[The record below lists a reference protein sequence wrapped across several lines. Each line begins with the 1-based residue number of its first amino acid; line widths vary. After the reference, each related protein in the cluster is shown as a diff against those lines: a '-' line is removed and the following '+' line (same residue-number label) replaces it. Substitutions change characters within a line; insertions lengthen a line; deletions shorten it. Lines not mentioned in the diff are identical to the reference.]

1 MYSEWASL
9 SAQITANSC
18 GAQCFSVLN
27 KFPASAGREVVVS
40 VVKQLGTNLGITQN
54 AEPSHLVKDE
64 EVKWC
69 MDVICF
75 GLSLPL
81 QEHETIKDC
90 VNVYCEWLTALHP
103 QPRIS
108 VPKPICEDAN
118 LYARQIINHFHNLFV
133 PRQGEILPF
142 LYQTTLGADTIKR
155 QAVLCHR
162 VLRTLQQTAQISQ
175 QMDRQTWD
183 TLLLFLLAINEI
195 LLAPPTVKDDVGDQL
210 CERVLSV
217 LFEVWL
223 LACVR
228 SFPSPSMWKT
238 LQESCSMWRHRVA
251 LVDQWNRVNLALTSR
266 LLEFSYGPAFP
277 QLKNADEDGQLIPLG
292 MSNDCVAQT
301 WYRFLRMIGNPTA
314 LCSPHIISKSSHFV
328 QWALTH
334 EKGAETHQHPCL
346 QMLPQIFLNAMKGI
360 SSQVDAFLGVYQ
372 PPPHQTDSVVTNL
385 MEIRHSLN
393 EATSSTLQQFIHSSS
408 ASNIS
413 ANSQQQGSAAQ
424 QLQLQLQHQHMHHHH
439 HLHYPHLHLHGAGSF
454 LRDNFMSNSAS
465 SALNAIMG
473 HHSHH
478 QQHQQH
484 HQQQQLSLSQ
494 SGASPT
500 STAALVASNLGHSM
514 GASAVGSTSA
524 GGSHSAGVVGSI
536 SFSTTEA
543 SLPSTGV
550 SSTPTPPLQRRL
562 AKSFSV
568 APTITQQKGLSKT
581 SLIGLTGGGAR
592 NAIGSSS
599 SSSYIHSSGSTSA
612 GPVQGT
618 GGVAAAPGSGIT
630 TATGAGTG
638 SGSGGQAPAPAAAA
652 APTTPTSTSGPPSAS
667 SSINSLP
674 LTSMGA
680 GVELAVARPKCNSI
694 LHVFHEWL
702 FEAAHIGGDTWRQN
716 RKKQACEA
724 SKRPSSMIMEHR
736 KGSISLSQPNSL
748 NDPAS
753 LPPTLTID
761 KYESGRAEAIGT
773 LCKIFCAKKTGEEIL
788 PVYLARFYMALQQC
802 LKITESKE
810 CDETLASILLHSGDL
825 FRLDLDGI
833 NVLLPGFI
841 AALEIVLPDKD
852 LKLKTQS
859 MAFNRT
865 ELRRSAIN
873 ILLSIMVLPLHYQA
887 LPIRDLSS
895 ETNEKMFT
903 FIQLKSRLMNILMN
917 ALQVETDAQNTHMLL
932 GGLLLCVQ
940 DAVTFEETD
949 LGGGGSGATHLHNS
963 GGAQHQ
969 HQHHEANLLSSGC
982 SERSASLVS
991 TGTASL
997 GAQTTA
1003 TMGAGSGSIRDTASA
1018 HDYPSLTI
1026 SDDMS
1031 FEFGQELEGVTTY
1044 DNAHALFVRAT
1055 YLVCHRLISSWK
1067 TDLNVSLAALEL
1079 LSGLARL
1086 HIRETARKFTNDAL
1100 ECKRAVKWICDY
1112 ICYQCSRPP
1121 PAHSKDLHSTI
1132 VAAFQCTAAWLMQ
1145 HPYLLQDKDCL
1156 QTVLEVVELG
1166 ISGTKSQSKSG
1177 DIPKFKDEK
1186 ELKPASM
1193 RVRDAAE
1200 NLLTIILEQVGYF
1213 PSECGPESISSLLD
1227 ELALMKHCNS
1237 MVPAAAASTEQAI
1250 AKFKYF
1256 VTENSTILAL
1266 LEEPLGND
1274 QDPQPTVT
1282 LLIRGPFGR
1291 HAWTMQLRH
1300 LPRSKSGIKYHAV
1313 NPGRPIPMNDNSQ
1326 RPECEQKNFPDG
1338 VDKVQP
1344 CVADYSIPTIEQI
1357 REQYGSASIR
1367 ELELIL
1373 ENQSIHEK
1381 LAWAEADNSVD
1392 SLSHSQECVP
1402 PLVCQEFHAAR
1413 LFLSHFGFLTFE
1425 TRNPHNPAESLGTP
1439 PQRPLI
1445 VLDTKSTAFAADLD
1459 RLDKLSARTHDT
1471 VYVFYVKTGQT
1482 SAQQIIGNMV
1492 EEPSLTYDPHFAG
1505 MLQTLGWPVLVADH
1519 SGWTGFAHNSWSLKG
1534 TPEEQHQQHQLQQQ
1548 LQLKSNVPSEL
1559 NYNGSQRVLYWAD
1572 VSSEIAFVV
1581 PTTWNLR
1588 YNSDISDGASI
1599 ANSDQIG
1606 SSNVW
1611 ARCESDTGTGPAKS
1625 KPRNLSLELETAT
1638 GTGTGTGRTQKEPVP
1653 PTRRKGNVTKP
1664 TLLAQAPAK
1673 IFLVWLE
1680 SYEDYLNFPL
1690 EDLLAYTRT
1699 GEELHSLQQPR
1710 AADCHVIFVH
1720 SLLSGLLRVKLQ
1732 GPPGRMSFAT
1742 PLVDGMVLSRR
1753 VVGNLVRQTALNISR
1768 RRRLDNDNYQPP
1780 HVRRRLKVQDI
1791 VQKYKMD
1798 LSEAELLAHL
1808 FQRAI

>member
-133 PRQGEILPF
+133 PRQGES
-142 LYQTTLGADTIKR
+142 ADTIKR

-175 QMDRQTWD
+175 LMDRQTWD

-277 QLKNADEDGQLIPLG
+277 QLKNADEDGQLIPVG

-346 QMLPQIFLNAMKGI
+346 QQLPQIFLNAMKGI

-372 PPPHQTDSVVTNL
+372 PPPQQTDNVVTNL

-413 ANSQQQGSAAQ
+413 ANGLQQQQGSGLGSGSGSAAQ
-424 QLQLQLQHQHMHHHH
+424 QLQLQLQHQHLHHHH

-465 SALNAIMG
+465 TALNAIMG
-473 HHSHH
+473 HHGHH
-478 QQHQQH
+478 QHPNQLHQQQQ
-484 HQQQQLSLSQ
+484 QQQQLSLSH

-500 STAALVASNLGHSM
+500 SSAS
-514 GASAVGSTSA
+514 ASAVGSTSA

-536 SFSTTEA
+536 SFSTAEA
-543 SLPSTGV
+543 SLGTTAAT
-550 SSTPTPPLQRRL
+550 STPTPPLQRRL

-599 SSSYIHSSGSTSA
+599 NSSNSNNNNSYTHSSGSTSA
-612 GPVQGT
+612 GPVQGS
-618 GGVAAAPGSGIT
+618 GGGGGGGAAVAPGIGTGI
-630 TATGAGTG
+630 GPG
-638 SGSGGQAPAPAAAA
+638 SGSGSGTGGQAPTPVSAAGAA

-674 LTSMGA
+674 LTAMGA
-680 GVELAVARPKCNSI
+680 GTELAVARPKCNSI

-895 ETNEKMFT
+895 ETSEKMFT

-949 LGGGGSGATHLHNS
+949 MGGTASTHMHSS
-963 GGAQHQ
+963 GGA
-969 HQHHEANLLSSGC
+969 QHHEANLLSSAC

-991 TGTASL
+991 AGTASL

-1003 TMGAGSGSIRDTASA
+1003 TMGAGSGSMRDTASA

-1044 DNAHALFVRAT
+1044 
-1055 YLVCHRLISSWK
+1055 
-1067 TDLNVSLAALEL
+1067 
-1079 LSGLARL
+1079 
-1086 HIRETARKFTNDAL
+1086 DAL

-1300 LPRSKSGIKYHAV
+1300 LPRSKSGIKYHAI
-1313 NPGRPIPMNDNSQ
+1313 NPGRPIPMNDVSQ

-1344 CVADYSIPTIEQI
+1344 CVADYSIPTIDQI

-1367 ELELIL
+1367 ELEALL

-1425 TRNPHNPAESLGTP
+1425 TRNPHNPAEALGTP

-1492 EEPSLTYDPHFAG
+1492 EETSHTYDPHFAG

-1534 TPEEQHQQHQLQQQ
+1534 TPEEQQQQ

-1588 YNSDISDGASI
+1588 YNSDTSDGGSLSG
-1599 ANSDQIG
+1599 SDQLG
-1606 SSNVW
+1606 TSNVW
-1611 ARCESDTGTGPAKS
+1611 ARCESEAGTGAAKS
-1625 KPRNLSLELETAT
+1625 KPRNLSLELDTS
-1638 GTGTGTGRTQKEPVP
+1638 TGTGRSQKDPVP

>member
-133 PRQGEILPF
+133 PRQGES
-142 LYQTTLGADTIKR
+142 ADTIKR

-360 SSQVDAFLGVYQ
+360 SSQVDAFL
-372 PPPHQTDSVVTNL
+372 
-385 MEIRHSLN
+385 
-393 EATSSTLQQFIHSSS
+393 A
-408 ASNIS
+408 
-413 ANSQQQGSAAQ
+413 
-424 QLQLQLQHQHMHHHH
+424 
-439 HLHYPHLHLHGAGSF
+439 
-454 LRDNFMSNSAS
+454 
-465 SALNAIMG
+465 
-473 HHSHH
+473 
-478 QQHQQH
+478 
-484 HQQQQLSLSQ
+484 
-494 SGASPT
+494 
-500 STAALVASNLGHSM
+500 
-514 GASAVGSTSA
+514 
-524 GGSHSAGVVGSI
+524 
-536 SFSTTEA
+536 
-543 SLPSTGV
+543 
-550 SSTPTPPLQRRL
+550 
-562 AKSFSV
+562 
-568 APTITQQKGLSKT
+568 
-581 SLIGLTGGGAR
+581 
-592 NAIGSSS
+592 
-599 SSSYIHSSGSTSA
+599 
-612 GPVQGT
+612 
-618 GGVAAAPGSGIT
+618 
-630 TATGAGTG
+630 
-638 SGSGGQAPAPAAAA
+638 
-652 APTTPTSTSGPPSAS
+652 
-667 SSINSLP
+667 LP

-1086 HIRETARKFTNDAL
+1086 HIRETDAL

>member
-9 SAQITANSC
+9 SAQISANSC

-175 QMDRQTWD
+175 LMDRQTWD

-238 LQESCSMWRHRVA
+238 LQESCAMWRHRVA
-251 LVDQWNRVNLALTSR
+251 LVDQWNRVNLALTAR

-277 QLKNADEDGQLIPLG
+277 QLKNADEDGQLIPIG

-346 QMLPQIFLNAMKGI
+346 QQLPQIFLNAMKGI
-360 SSQVDAFLGVYQ
+360 SSQVDAFLG
-372 PPPHQTDSVVTNL
+372 
-385 MEIRHSLN
+385 
-393 EATSSTLQQFIHSSS
+393 
-408 ASNIS
+408 
-413 ANSQQQGSAAQ
+413 
-424 QLQLQLQHQHMHHHH
+424 
-439 HLHYPHLHLHGAGSF
+439 
-454 LRDNFMSNSAS
+454 
-465 SALNAIMG
+465 
-473 HHSHH
+473 
-478 QQHQQH
+478 
-484 HQQQQLSLSQ
+484 
-494 SGASPT
+494 
-500 STAALVASNLGHSM
+500 
-514 GASAVGSTSA
+514 
-524 GGSHSAGVVGSI
+524 
-536 SFSTTEA
+536 
-543 SLPSTGV
+543 
-550 SSTPTPPLQRRL
+550 
-562 AKSFSV
+562 
-568 APTITQQKGLSKT
+568 LSKT

-592 NAIGSSS
+592 NAISSS
-599 SSSYIHSSGSTSA
+599 SGTTTSSTTSGAPASSTVAIGGSGGGAGTAAGPGIPGST
-612 GPVQGT
+612 G
-618 GGVAAAPGSGIT
+618 
-630 TATGAGTG
+630 TGAGGG
-638 SGSGGQAPAPAAAA
+638 SAPTP

-748 NDPAS
+748 NDPQS

-802 LKITESKE
+802 LKITESRE
-810 CDETLASILLHSGDL
+810 CDETLASILLHSSDL

-859 MAFNRT
+859 MVFNRT

-873 ILLSIMVLPLHYQA
+873 ILLSIMVLPLHYQT
-887 LPIRDLSS
+887 LPIRDLTS
-895 ETNEKMFT
+895 ETSEKMFT

-940 DAVTFEETD
+940 DAVTFEETE
-949 LGGGGSGATHLHNS
+949 LGGGVNPTSISHNS
-963 GGAQHQ
+963 SGL
-969 HQHHEANLLSSGC
+969 QHHEANLLSSAC

-991 TGTASL
+991 AGTASL
-997 GAQTTA
+997 GGQTTA

-1086 HIRETARKFTNDAL
+1086 HIRETDTLVKIYEASQNLTIISSDAL

-1166 ISGTKSQSKSG
+1166 ISGTKSQSKG
-1177 DIPKFKDEK
+1177 TDIPKFKDEK

-1237 MVPAAAASTEQAI
+1237 MVPAAAASSEQAI

-1313 NPGRPIPMNDNSQ
+1313 NPGRPIPMNDVTQ

-1344 CVADYSIPTIEQI
+1344 CVADYSIPTIEQM
-1357 REQYGSASIR
+1357 REQYGTASIR
-1367 ELELIL
+1367 ELESML

-1381 LAWAEADNSVD
+1381 LAWAEADTSAD
-1392 SLSHSQECVP
+1392 SLSHAQECVP
-1402 PLVCQEFHAAR
+1402 PAVCHEFHAAR
-1413 LFLSHFGFLTFE
+1413 LFLSHFGFLGFE
-1425 TRNPHNPAESLGTP
+1425 TRNPHNPAEALGNP

-1471 VYVFYVKTGQT
+1471 VYVFYVKSGQT
-1482 SAQQIIGNMV
+1482 SAQQIIGNMA
-1492 EEPSLTYDPHFAG
+1492 EEQAANHDPHFAS
-1505 MLQTLGWPVLVADH
+1505 MLQTLGWPVQVSEH

-1534 TPEEQHQQHQLQQQ
+1534 TPEEQQ
-1548 LQLKSNVPSEL
+1548 QLKSTANELL

-1572 VSSEIAFVV
+1572 VCSEIAFVV

-1588 YNSDISDGASI
+1588 YNSDTGDGGSISST
-1599 ANSDQIG
+1599 DQMIG
-1606 SSNVW
+1606 PSNVW
-1611 ARCESDTGTGPAKS
+1611 ARGETAGDGAAGLAKS
-1625 KPRNLSLELETAT
+1625 KSRNLSLELDTSRRDA
-1638 GTGTGTGRTQKEPVP
+1638 KEPVP

-1690 EDLLAYTRT
+1690 EDVLAYTRT
-1699 GEELHSLQQPR
+1699 GEELHTLQLPR

-1798 LSEAELLAHL
+1798 LSEAELLGHL

>member
-133 PRQGEILPF
+133 PRQGES
-142 LYQTTLGADTIKR
+142 ADTIKR

-175 QMDRQTWD
+175 LMDRQTWD

-277 QLKNADEDGQLIPLG
+277 QLKNADEDGQLIPVG

-346 QMLPQIFLNAMKGI
+346 QQLPQIFLNAMKGI
-360 SSQVDAFLGVYQ
+360 SSQVDAFL
-372 PPPHQTDSVVTNL
+372 
-385 MEIRHSLN
+385 
-393 EATSSTLQQFIHSSS
+393 
-408 ASNIS
+408 
-413 ANSQQQGSAAQ
+413 
-424 QLQLQLQHQHMHHHH
+424 
-439 HLHYPHLHLHGAGSF
+439 
-454 LRDNFMSNSAS
+454 
-465 SALNAIMG
+465 ALP
-473 HHSHH
+473 
-478 QQHQQH
+478 
-484 HQQQQLSLSQ
+484 L
-494 SGASPT
+494 
-500 STAALVASNLGHSM
+500 
-514 GASAVGSTSA
+514 
-524 GGSHSAGVVGSI
+524 
-536 SFSTTEA
+536 TTM
-543 SLPSTGV
+543 
-550 SSTPTPPLQRRL
+550 
-562 AKSFSV
+562 
-568 APTITQQKGLSKT
+568 
-581 SLIGLTGGGAR
+581 
-592 NAIGSSS
+592 
-599 SSSYIHSSGSTSA
+599 
-612 GPVQGT
+612 
-618 GGVAAAPGSGIT
+618 
-630 TATGAGTG
+630 GAGT
-638 SGSGGQAPAPAAAA
+638 
-652 APTTPTSTSGPPSAS
+652 
-667 SSINSLP
+667 
-674 LTSMGA
+674 
-680 GVELAVARPKCNSI
+680 ELAVARPKCNSI

-895 ETNEKMFT
+895 ETSEKMFT

-949 LGGGGSGATHLHNS
+949 MGGTASTHMHNS
-963 GGAQHQ
+963 GGA
-969 HQHHEANLLSSGC
+969 QHHEANLLSSAC

-1003 TMGAGSGSIRDTASA
+1003 TMGAGSGSMRDTASA

-1086 HIRETARKFTNDAL
+1086 HIRETDTLVKIYEASQNLTIISSDAL

-1300 LPRSKSGIKYHAV
+1300 LPRSKSGIKYHAI
-1313 NPGRPIPMNDNSQ
+1313 NPGRPIPMNDVSQ

-1344 CVADYSIPTIEQI
+1344 CVADYSIPTIDQI

-1367 ELELIL
+1367 ELEALL

-1425 TRNPHNPAESLGTP
+1425 TRNPHNPAEALGTP

-1482 SAQQIIGNMV
+1482 SAQQIIGNMI
-1492 EEPSLTYDPHFAG
+1492 EETSHTYDPHFAG

-1534 TPEEQHQQHQLQQQ
+1534 TPEEQQQQQQQQ

-1572 VSSEIAFVV
+1572 VSAEIAFVV

-1588 YNSDISDGASI
+1588 YNSDTSDGGSLSG
-1599 ANSDQIG
+1599 SDQLG
-1606 SSNVW
+1606 TSNVW
-1611 ARCESDTGTGPAKS
+1611 ARCESEAGTGAAKS
-1625 KPRNLSLELETAT
+1625 KPRNLSLELDTST
-1638 GTGTGTGRTQKEPVP
+1638 GTGTGTGRSQKDPVP

>member
-133 PRQGEILPF
+133 PRQGES
-142 LYQTTLGADTIKR
+142 ADTIKR

-360 SSQVDAFLGVYQ
+360 SSQVDAFL
-372 PPPHQTDSVVTNL
+372 
-385 MEIRHSLN
+385 
-393 EATSSTLQQFIHSSS
+393 
-408 ASNIS
+408 
-413 ANSQQQGSAAQ
+413 
-424 QLQLQLQHQHMHHHH
+424 
-439 HLHYPHLHLHGAGSF
+439 
-454 LRDNFMSNSAS
+454 
-465 SALNAIMG
+465 
-473 HHSHH
+473 
-478 QQHQQH
+478 
-484 HQQQQLSLSQ
+484 
-494 SGASPT
+494 
-500 STAALVASNLGHSM
+500 
-514 GASAVGSTSA
+514 
-524 GGSHSAGVVGSI
+524 
-536 SFSTTEA
+536 
-543 SLPSTGV
+543 
-550 SSTPTPPLQRRL
+550 
-562 AKSFSV
+562 
-568 APTITQQKGLSKT
+568 GLSKT

-969 HQHHEANLLSSGC
+969 HQHHEANLLSS
-982 SERSASLVS
+982 
-991 TGTASL
+991 
-997 GAQTTA
+997 
-1003 TMGAGSGSIRDTASA
+1003 
-1018 HDYPSLTI
+1018 
-1026 SDDMS
+1026 
-1031 FEFGQELEGVTTY
+1031 

-1086 HIRETARKFTNDAL
+1086 HIRETDAL

>member
-133 PRQGEILPF
+133 PRQGES
-142 LYQTTLGADTIKR
+142 ADTIKR

-175 QMDRQTWD
+175 VMDRQTWE

-238 LQESCSMWRHRVA
+238 LQESCAMWRHRVA
-251 LVDQWNRVNLALTSR
+251 LVDQWNRVNLALTAR
-266 LLEFSYGPAFP
+266 LLEFCYGPAFP
-277 QLKNADEDGQLIPLG
+277 QLKNADEDGQLIPAG

-346 QMLPQIFLNAMKGI
+346 QQLPQIFLNAMKGI
-360 SSQVDAFLGVYQ
+360 SSQVDAFLG
-372 PPPHQTDSVVTNL
+372 
-385 MEIRHSLN
+385 
-393 EATSSTLQQFIHSSS
+393 
-408 ASNIS
+408 
-413 ANSQQQGSAAQ
+413 
-424 QLQLQLQHQHMHHHH
+424 
-439 HLHYPHLHLHGAGSF
+439 
-454 LRDNFMSNSAS
+454 
-465 SALNAIMG
+465 
-473 HHSHH
+473 
-478 QQHQQH
+478 
-484 HQQQQLSLSQ
+484 
-494 SGASPT
+494 
-500 STAALVASNLGHSM
+500 
-514 GASAVGSTSA
+514 
-524 GGSHSAGVVGSI
+524 
-536 SFSTTEA
+536 
-543 SLPSTGV
+543 
-550 SSTPTPPLQRRL
+550 
-562 AKSFSV
+562 
-568 APTITQQKGLSKT
+568 LSKT

-592 NAIGSSS
+592 NAISSS
-599 SSSYIHSSGSTSA
+599 TTTIATSGSTSA
-612 GPVQGT
+612 AAVPASAASSIAAVSSSASATAVSAAGGAAGAGAGIPT
-618 GGVAAAPGSGIT
+618 GSVSVPGSG
-630 TATGAGTG
+630 GG
-638 SGSGGQAPAPAAAA
+638 SAPAP

-667 SSINSLP
+667 SSITSLP

-680 GVELAVARPKCNSI
+680 GTELAVARPKCNSI

-748 NDPAS
+748 NDPQS

-802 LKITESKE
+802 LKITESRE
-810 CDETLASILLHSGDL
+810 CDETLASILLHSSDL

-859 MAFNRT
+859 LTFNRT

-873 ILLSIMVLPLHYQA
+873 ILLSIMVLPLHYQS
-887 LPIRDLSS
+887 LPIRDLTS
-895 ETNEKMFT
+895 ETSEKIIT

-940 DAVTFEETD
+940 DAVTFEETE
-949 LGGGGSGATHLHNS
+949 LGGGNASTAHLSHNSS
-963 GGAQHQ
+963 GGAV
-969 HQHHEANLLSSGC
+969 QHHEANLLSSAC

-991 TGTASL
+991 AGTASL
-997 GAQTTA
+997 GGQTTA
-1003 TMGAGSGSIRDTASA
+1003 TMGAGSGSIRDTASG

-1031 FEFGQELEGVTTY
+1031 FEFGQELEGVLPY

-1086 HIRETARKFTNDAL
+1086 HIRETDAL

-1166 ISGTKSQSKSG
+1166 ISGTKSQTKGG

-1227 ELALMKHCNS
+1227 EVALMKHCNS
-1237 MVPAAAASTEQAI
+1237 MAPATSSSEQAI

-1300 LPRSKSGIKYHAV
+1300 LPRSKSGIKYHAI
-1313 NPGRPIPMNDNSQ
+1313 NPGRPIPMNDISQ

-1344 CVADYSIPTIEQI
+1344 CVADYSIPTIEQM
-1357 REQYGSASIR
+1357 REQYGAGTIR
-1367 ELELIL
+1367 DLEAMM

-1381 LAWAEADNSVD
+1381 LAWAEADTSAD
-1392 SLSHSQECVP
+1392 SLSHAQECVP
-1402 PLVCQEFHAAR
+1402 PAVCHEFHAAR
-1413 LFLSHFGFLTFE
+1413 LFLSHFGFLGFE

-1471 VYVFYVKTGQT
+1471 VYVFYVKSGQT
-1482 SAQQIIGNMV
+1482 SAQQIIGNLT
-1492 EEPSLTYDPHFAG
+1492 EEQQSPGLDPHFAT
-1505 MLQTLGWPVLVADH
+1505 MLQTLGWPVQVADH

-1534 TPEEQHQQHQLQQQ
+1534 TPEEQLRTGSV
-1548 LQLKSNVPSEL
+1548 SNDPL
-1559 NYNGSQRVLYWAD
+1559 NFNGSQKVLYWAD
-1572 VSSEIAFVV
+1572 VCSEIAFVV
-1581 PTTWNLR
+1581 PTAWNLR
-1588 YNSDISDGASI
+1588 HNSDSSDGGSI
-1599 ANSDQIG
+1599 SSADQVSG
-1606 SSNVW
+1606 TSNVW
-1611 ARCESDTGTGPAKS
+1611 TRGDGDTGLAKTKS
-1625 KPRNLSLELETAT
+1625 RNLSLELSA
-1638 GTGTGTGRTQKEPVP
+1638 GKEPVP

-1699 GEELHSLQQPR
+1699 GEELHTLQLPR

>member
-175 QMDRQTWD
+175 LMDRQTWD

-238 LQESCSMWRHRVA
+238 LQESCAMWRHRVA
-251 LVDQWNRVNLALTSR
+251 LVDQWNRVNLALTAR

-277 QLKNADEDGQLIPLG
+277 QLKNADEDGQLIPIG

-346 QMLPQIFLNAMKGI
+346 QQLPQIFLNAMKGI
-360 SSQVDAFLGVYQ
+360 SSQVDAFLG
-372 PPPHQTDSVVTNL
+372 
-385 MEIRHSLN
+385 
-393 EATSSTLQQFIHSSS
+393 
-408 ASNIS
+408 
-413 ANSQQQGSAAQ
+413 
-424 QLQLQLQHQHMHHHH
+424 
-439 HLHYPHLHLHGAGSF
+439 
-454 LRDNFMSNSAS
+454 
-465 SALNAIMG
+465 
-473 HHSHH
+473 
-478 QQHQQH
+478 
-484 HQQQQLSLSQ
+484 
-494 SGASPT
+494 
-500 STAALVASNLGHSM
+500 
-514 GASAVGSTSA
+514 
-524 GGSHSAGVVGSI
+524 
-536 SFSTTEA
+536 
-543 SLPSTGV
+543 
-550 SSTPTPPLQRRL
+550 
-562 AKSFSV
+562 
-568 APTITQQKGLSKT
+568 LSKT

-592 NAIGSSS
+592 NAISSS
-599 SSSYIHSSGSTSA
+599 STTNAGST
-612 GPVQGT
+612 
-618 GGVAAAPGSGIT
+618 
-630 TATGAGTG
+630 GTG
-638 SGSGGQAPAPAAAA
+638 SGEGSAPAP

-748 NDPAS
+748 NDPQS

-802 LKITESKE
+802 LKITESRE
-810 CDETLASILLHSGDL
+810 CDETLASILLHSSDL

-859 MAFNRT
+859 MVFNRT

-873 ILLSIMVLPLHYQA
+873 ILLSIMVLPLHYQT
-887 LPIRDLSS
+887 LPIRDLTC
-895 ETNEKMFT
+895 ETSEKMFT

-940 DAVTFEETD
+940 DAVTFEETE
-949 LGGGGSGATHLHNS
+949 LGGGNANLSHNS
-963 GGAQHQ
+963 SGV
-969 HQHHEANLLSSGC
+969 QHHDANLLSSAC

-991 TGTASL
+991 AGTASL
-997 GAQTTA
+997 GGQTTA

-1086 HIRETARKFTNDAL
+1086 HIRETARKFTNDTLVKIYEASQNLTIISSDAL

-1166 ISGTKSQSKSG
+1166 ISGTKSQSKG
-1177 DIPKFKDEK
+1177 TDIPKFKDEK

-1237 MVPAAAASTEQAI
+1237 MVPAAAASSEQAI

-1300 LPRSKSGIKYHAV
+1300 LPRSKSGIKYHAI
-1313 NPGRPIPMNDNSQ
+1313 NPGRPIPMNDVTQ
-1326 RPECEQKNFPDG
+1326 RLDSEQKNFPDG

-1344 CVADYSIPTIEQI
+1344 CVADYSIPTIEQM
-1357 REQYGSASIR
+1357 REQYGTAVIR
-1367 ELELIL
+1367 ELESLL

-1381 LAWAEADNSVD
+1381 LAWAEADTSAD
-1392 SLSHSQECVP
+1392 SLSHAQECVP
-1402 PLVCQEFHAAR
+1402 PTVCHEFHAAR
-1413 LFLSHFGFLTFE
+1413 LFLSHFGFLGFE
-1425 TRNPHNPAESLGTP
+1425 TRNPQNPAEALGNP

-1445 VLDTKSTAFAADLD
+1445 VLDTKSAAFAADLD
-1459 RLDKLSARTHDT
+1459 RLDKLSARTHDS
-1471 VYVFYVKTGQT
+1471 VYVFYVKSGQT
-1482 SAQQIIGNMV
+1482 SAQQIIANMG
-1492 EEPSLTYDPHFAG
+1492 EESSASHDPHFAS
-1505 MLQTLGWPVLVADH
+1505 MLQTLGWPVQVSEH

-1534 TPEEQHQQHQLQQQ
+1534 TPEEQ
-1548 LQLKSNVPSEL
+1548 LKSTANEL

-1588 YNSDISDGASI
+1588 YNSDTCDSGSISST
-1599 ANSDQIG
+1599 DQIG

-1611 ARCESDTGTGPAKS
+1611 TRGEADSAAGLAKS
-1625 KPRNLSLELETAT
+1625 KSRNLSLELDTN
-1638 GTGTGTGRTQKEPVP
+1638 RRDVKEPVP

-1699 GEELHSLQQPR
+1699 GEELQTQQLPR
-1710 AADCHVIFVH
+1710 ATDCHVIFVH

-1798 LSEAELLAHL
+1798 LSEADLLAHL

>member
-162 VLRTLQQTAQISQ
+162 VLRTLQQTAQISHL
-175 QMDRQTWD
+175 MDRQTWD

-238 LQESCSMWRHRVA
+238 LQESCAMWRHRVA

-277 QLKNADEDGQLIPLG
+277 QLKNAEEDGQLIPVG

-346 QMLPQIFLNAMKGI
+346 QQLPQIFLNAMKGI
-360 SSQVDAFLGVYQ
+360 SSQVDAFLGIYQ
-372 PPPHQTDSVVTNL
+372 APPQQTEGVVTNL

-408 ASNIS
+408 ATNI
-413 ANSQQQGSAAQ
+413 ANHHQQQQ
-424 QLQLQLQHQHMHHHH
+424 QHHHHH

-473 HHSHH
+473 HHGHHHGHH
-478 QQHQQH
+478 QQHQQ
-484 HQQQQLSLSQ
+484 QQQQLQ
-494 SGASPT
+494 INASPT
-500 STAALVASNLGHSM
+500 TSLSASV

-536 SFSTTEA
+536 SFGHTEPA
-543 SLPSTGV
+543 SV
-550 SSTPTPPLQRRL
+550 SATPTPPLQRRL

-581 SLIGLTGGGAR
+581 SLIGLTGGGGGGGSAR
-592 NAIGSSS
+592 NAISSS
-599 SSSYIHSSGSTSA
+599 STISSTSA
-612 GPVQGT
+612 AASTTTASTIASANNSTAAVGPGI
-618 GGVAAAPGSGIT
+618 AMGSGPT
-630 TATGAGTG
+630 VSLVPG
-638 SGSGGQAPAPAAAA
+638 SGSGAAPAP

-748 NDPAS
+748 NDPQS

-802 LKITESKE
+802 LKITESRE
-810 CDETLASILLHSGDL
+810 CDETLASILLHSSDL

-873 ILLSIMVLPLHYQA
+873 ILLSIMVLPLHYQT
-887 LPIRDLSS
+887 LPIRDLVTS
-895 ETNEKMFT
+895 ETSEKIFT

-940 DAVTFEETD
+940 DAVTFEETE
-949 LGGGGSGATHLHNS
+949 LGGANMSHNS
-963 GGAQHQ
+963 SGVQ
-969 HQHHEANLLSSGC
+969 HQHHEANLLSSAC
-982 SERSASLVS
+982 SERSVSLVS
-991 TGTASL
+991 AGTASL
-997 GAQTTA
+997 SGQTTA
-1003 TMGAGSGSIRDTASA
+1003 TMGAGSGSIRDTASSA

-1031 FEFGQELEGVTTY
+1031 FEFGQELDSGTTY

-1166 ISGTKSQSKSG
+1166 ISGTKSQSKGG

-1227 ELALMKHCNS
+1227 EVALMKHCNS
-1237 MVPAAAASTEQAI
+1237 MVPAAAASSEQAI

-1313 NPGRPIPMNDNSQ
+1313 NPGRPIPMNDVSQ
-1326 RPECEQKNFPDG
+1326 RPECEQKNFPEG

-1357 REQYGSASIR
+1357 REQYGSGSIR
-1367 ELELIL
+1367 ELEAML

-1381 LAWAEADNSVD
+1381 LAWAEADTSAD
-1392 SLSHSQECVP
+1392 SLSHAQECVP
-1402 PLVCQEFHAAR
+1402 PAVCHEFHAAR
-1413 LFLSHFGFLTFE
+1413 LFLSHFGFLGFE

-1445 VLDTKSTAFAADLD
+1445 VLDTKSTAFAADLE

-1471 VYVFYVKTGQT
+1471 VYVFYVKSGQT
-1482 SAQQIIGNMV
+1482 SAQQIIGNMA
-1492 EEPSLTYDPHFAG
+1492 EEQGSGRDPHFAS
-1505 MLQTLGWPVLVADH
+1505 MLQTLGWPVQVAEH
-1519 SGWTGFAHNSWSLKG
+1519 SGWTGFVHNSWSLKG
-1534 TPEEQHQQHQLQQQ
+1534 TPEEQVVTQAAA
-1548 LQLKSNVPSEL
+1548 NEL
-1559 NYNGSQRVLYWAD
+1559 NYNGSQRVIYWAD

-1581 PTTWNLR
+1581 PTSWNLR
-1588 YNSDISDGASI
+1588 HNSDANDTGSISS
-1599 ANSDQIG
+1599 SSHPDQVSG

-1611 ARCESDTGTGPAKS
+1611 DTMEGRDGQGLAKS
-1625 KPRNLSLELETAT
+1625 KSRNLSLELDMTRNRDA
-1638 GTGTGTGRTQKEPVP
+1638 KEPVP

-1690 EDLLAYTRT
+1690 EDMLAYTRT
-1699 GEELHSLQQPR
+1699 GEELNTLQLPR
-1710 AADCHVIFVH
+1710 ASDCHVIFVH

-1791 VQKYKMD
+1791 VLKYKMD

>member
-9 SAQITANSC
+9 SAQISANSC

-175 QMDRQTWD
+175 LMDRQTWD

-238 LQESCSMWRHRVA
+238 LQESCAMWRHRVA
-251 LVDQWNRVNLALTSR
+251 LVDQWNRVNLALTAR

-277 QLKNADEDGQLIPLG
+277 QLKNADEDGQLIPIG

-346 QMLPQIFLNAMKGI
+346 QQLPQIFLNAMKGI

-372 PPPHQTDSVVTNL
+372 PPPQQTEGVVTNL
-385 MEIRHSLN
+385 LEIRHSLN

-408 ASNIS
+408 ATNI
-413 ANSQQQGSAAQ
+413 ANHGQQNQAN
-424 QLQLQLQHQHMHHHH
+424 HHHH

-473 HHSHH
+473 HHGSHH
-478 QQHQQH
+478 QH
-484 HQQQQLSLSQ
+484 HQQQQPQLQIS
-494 SGASPT
+494 ASPT
-500 STAALVASNLGHSM
+500 SSLSAAGS
-514 GASAVGSTSA
+514 SAVGSTSA

-536 SFSTTEA
+536 SFGTAESA
-543 SLPSTGV
+543 SMGLTASA
-550 SSTPTPPLQRRL
+550 TPTPPLQRRL

-592 NAIGSSS
+592 NAISSS
-599 SSSYIHSSGSTSA
+599 SGTTTSSTTSGAPASSTVAIGGSGGGAGTAAGPGIPGST
-612 GPVQGT
+612 G
-618 GGVAAAPGSGIT
+618 
-630 TATGAGTG
+630 TGAGGG
-638 SGSGGQAPAPAAAA
+638 SAPTP

-748 NDPAS
+748 NDPQS

-802 LKITESKE
+802 LKITESRE
-810 CDETLASILLHSGDL
+810 CDETLASILLHSSDL

-859 MAFNRT
+859 MVFNRT

-873 ILLSIMVLPLHYQA
+873 ILLSIMVLPLHYQT
-887 LPIRDLSS
+887 LPIRDLTS
-895 ETNEKMFT
+895 ETSEKMFT

-940 DAVTFEETD
+940 DAVTFEETE
-949 LGGGGSGATHLHNS
+949 LGGGVNPTSISHNS
-963 GGAQHQ
+963 SGL
-969 HQHHEANLLSSGC
+969 QHHEANLLSS
-982 SERSASLVS
+982 
-991 TGTASL
+991 
-997 GAQTTA
+997 
-1003 TMGAGSGSIRDTASA
+1003 
-1018 HDYPSLTI
+1018 
-1026 SDDMS
+1026 
-1031 FEFGQELEGVTTY
+1031 

-1086 HIRETARKFTNDAL
+1086 HIRETDAL

-1166 ISGTKSQSKSG
+1166 ISGTKSQSKG
-1177 DIPKFKDEK
+1177 TDIPKFKDEK

-1237 MVPAAAASTEQAI
+1237 MVPAAAASSEQAI

-1313 NPGRPIPMNDNSQ
+1313 NPGRPIPMNDVTQ

-1344 CVADYSIPTIEQI
+1344 CVADYSIPTIEQM
-1357 REQYGSASIR
+1357 REQYGTASIR
-1367 ELELIL
+1367 ELESML

-1381 LAWAEADNSVD
+1381 LAWAEADTSAD
-1392 SLSHSQECVP
+1392 SLSHAQECVP
-1402 PLVCQEFHAAR
+1402 PAVCHEFHAAR
-1413 LFLSHFGFLTFE
+1413 LFLSHFGFLGFE
-1425 TRNPHNPAESLGTP
+1425 TRNPHNPAEALGNP

-1471 VYVFYVKTGQT
+1471 VYVFYVKSGQT
-1482 SAQQIIGNMV
+1482 SAQQIIGNMA
-1492 EEPSLTYDPHFAG
+1492 EEQAANHDPHFAS
-1505 MLQTLGWPVLVADH
+1505 MLQTLGWPVQVSEH

-1534 TPEEQHQQHQLQQQ
+1534 TPEEQQ
-1548 LQLKSNVPSEL
+1548 QLKSTANELL

-1572 VSSEIAFVV
+1572 VCSEIAFVV

-1588 YNSDISDGASI
+1588 YNSDTGDGGSISST
-1599 ANSDQIG
+1599 DQMIG
-1606 SSNVW
+1606 PSNVW
-1611 ARCESDTGTGPAKS
+1611 ARGETAGDGAAGLAKS
-1625 KPRNLSLELETAT
+1625 KSRNLSLELDTSRRDA
-1638 GTGTGTGRTQKEPVP
+1638 KEPVP

-1690 EDLLAYTRT
+1690 EDVLAYTRT
-1699 GEELHSLQQPR
+1699 GEELHTLQLPR

-1798 LSEAELLAHL
+1798 LSEAELLGHL

>member
-133 PRQGEILPF
+133 PRQGES
-142 LYQTTLGADTIKR
+142 ADTIKR

-175 QMDRQTWD
+175 LMDRQTWD

-238 LQESCSMWRHRVA
+238 LQESCAMWRHRVA
-251 LVDQWNRVNLALTSR
+251 LVDQWNRVNLALTAR

-277 QLKNADEDGQLIPLG
+277 QLKNADEDGQLIPIG

-346 QMLPQIFLNAMKGI
+346 QQLPQIFLNAMKGI

-372 PPPHQTDSVVTNL
+372 PPAQQTEGVVTNL
-385 MEIRHSLN
+385 LEIRHSLN

-408 ASNIS
+408 STNI
-413 ANSQQQGSAAQ
+413 AN
-424 QLQLQLQHQHMHHHH
+424 QHQNQANHHHH

-473 HHSHH
+473 HHGSHH
-478 QQHQQH
+478 HHH
-484 HQQQQLSLSQ
+484 HQQQQQQQHQHQQLQIS
-494 SGASPT
+494 ASPT
-500 STAALVASNLGHSM
+500 SSLSTAG
-514 GASAVGSTSA
+514 GSAVGSTSA

-536 SFSTTEA
+536 SFGTTD
-543 SLPSTGV
+543 STGLPA
-550 SSTPTPPLQRRL
+550 SATPTPPLQRRL

-592 NAIGSSS
+592 NAITGS
-599 SSSYIHSSGSTSA
+599 SSGSTTASSGTA
-612 GPVQGT
+612 ASGTTAT
-618 GGVAAAPGSGIT
+618 GGVASSASAIGGSAG
-630 TATGAGTG
+630 GAGIPAGAGIPTGVGAGAG
-638 SGSGGQAPAPAAAA
+638 SGSAPAA

-748 NDPAS
+748 NDPQS

-802 LKITESKE
+802 LKITESRE
-810 CDETLASILLHSGDL
+810 CDETLASILLHSSDL

-859 MAFNRT
+859 MVFNRT

-873 ILLSIMVLPLHYQA
+873 ILLSIMVLPLHYQT
-887 LPIRDLSS
+887 LPIRDLTS
-895 ETNEKMFT
+895 ETSEKMFT

-940 DAVTFEETD
+940 DAVTFEETE
-949 LGGGGSGATHLHNS
+949 LGGGGNASLSHNS
-963 GGAQHQ
+963 SGV
-969 HQHHEANLLSSGC
+969 QHHETNLLSSAC

-991 TGTASL
+991 AGTASL
-997 GAQTTA
+997 GGQTTA

-1086 HIRETARKFTNDAL
+1086 HIRETDAL

-1166 ISGTKSQSKSG
+1166 ISGTKSQSKG
-1177 DIPKFKDEK
+1177 TDIPKFKDEK

-1237 MVPAAAASTEQAI
+1237 MVPAAAASSEQAI

-1313 NPGRPIPMNDNSQ
+1313 NPGRPIPMNDVTQ
-1326 RPECEQKNFPDG
+1326 RPDCEQKHFPDG

-1344 CVADYSIPTIEQI
+1344 CVADYSIPTIEQM
-1357 REQYGSASIR
+1357 REQYGTASIR
-1367 ELELIL
+1367 ELESML

-1381 LAWAEADNSVD
+1381 LAWAEADTSAD
-1392 SLSHSQECVP
+1392 SLSHAQECVP
-1402 PLVCQEFHAAR
+1402 PAVCHEFHAAR
-1413 LFLSHFGFLTFE
+1413 LFLSHFGFLGFE
-1425 TRNPHNPAESLGTP
+1425 TRNPHNPAEALGNP

-1471 VYVFYVKTGQT
+1471 VYVFYVKSGQT
-1482 SAQQIIGNMV
+1482 SAHQIIGNMG
-1492 EEPSLTYDPHFAG
+1492 EEQSASHDPHFAT
-1505 MLQTLGWPVLVADH
+1505 MLQTLGWPVQVAEH

-1534 TPEEQHQQHQLQQQ
+1534 TPEEP
-1548 LQLKSNVPSEL
+1548 LKSTASEL

-1588 YNSDISDGASI
+1588 HNSDTSDGGSI
-1599 ANSDQIG
+1599 SSTDQIG

-1611 ARCESDTGTGPAKS
+1611 SRGEAESSSGLAKS
-1625 KPRNLSLELETAT
+1625 KSRNLSLELDTNRRDA
-1638 GTGTGTGRTQKEPVP
+1638 KEPVP

-1699 GEELHSLQQPR
+1699 GEELHTLQLPR
-1710 AADCHVIFVH
+1710 ASDCHVIFVH

>member
-133 PRQGEILPF
+133 PRQGES
-142 LYQTTLGADTIKR
+142 ADTIKR

-175 QMDRQTWD
+175 LMDRQTWD

-277 QLKNADEDGQLIPLG
+277 QLKNADEDGQLIPVG

-346 QMLPQIFLNAMKGI
+346 QQLPQIFLNAMKGI

-372 PPPHQTDSVVTNL
+372 PPPQQSENVVTNL

-393 EATSSTLQQFIHSSS
+393 EATSSTLQQFIQSSS

-413 ANSQQQGSAAQ
+413 ANSLQQQQLQSSGSVAQ
-424 QLQLQLQHQHMHHHH
+424 QLQLQLQHQHLHHHH

-465 SALNAIMG
+465 TALNAIMG
-473 HHSHH
+473 HHGHH
-478 QQHQQH
+478 QHQNQLHQQ
-484 HQQQQLSLSQ
+484 QQQQLSLSQ

-500 STAALVASNLGHSM
+500 SSAST
-514 GASAVGSTSA
+514 SAVGSTSA

-536 SFSTTEA
+536 SFSTAEA
-543 SLPSTGV
+543 SLGSTAAT
-550 SSTPTPPLQRRL
+550 STPTPPLQRRL

-568 APTITQQKGLSKT
+568 APTITQQKALP
-581 SLIGLTGGGAR
+581 LT
-592 NAIGSSS
+592 
-599 SSSYIHSSGSTSA
+599 TM
-612 GPVQGT
+612 
-618 GGVAAAPGSGIT
+618 
-630 TATGAGTG
+630 GAGT
-638 SGSGGQAPAPAAAA
+638 
-652 APTTPTSTSGPPSAS
+652 
-667 SSINSLP
+667 
-674 LTSMGA
+674 
-680 GVELAVARPKCNSI
+680 ELAVARPKCNSI

-895 ETNEKMFT
+895 ETSEKMFT

-949 LGGGGSGATHLHNS
+949 MGGTASTHMHNS
-963 GGAQHQ
+963 GGA
-969 HQHHEANLLSSGC
+969 QHHEANLLSSAC

-1003 TMGAGSGSIRDTASA
+1003 TMGAGSGSMRDTASA

-1086 HIRETARKFTNDAL
+1086 HIRETDTLVKIYEASQNLTIISSDAL

-1300 LPRSKSGIKYHAV
+1300 LPRSKSGIKYHAI
-1313 NPGRPIPMNDNSQ
+1313 NPGRPIPMNDVSQ

-1344 CVADYSIPTIEQI
+1344 CVADYSIPTIDQI

-1367 ELELIL
+1367 ELEALL

-1425 TRNPHNPAESLGTP
+1425 TRNPHNPAEALGTP

-1482 SAQQIIGNMV
+1482 SAQQIIGNMI
-1492 EEPSLTYDPHFAG
+1492 EETSHTYDPHFAG

-1534 TPEEQHQQHQLQQQ
+1534 TPEEQQQQQQQQ

-1572 VSSEIAFVV
+1572 VSAEIAFVV

-1588 YNSDISDGASI
+1588 YNSDTSDGGSLSG
-1599 ANSDQIG
+1599 SDQLG
-1606 SSNVW
+1606 TSNVW
-1611 ARCESDTGTGPAKS
+1611 ARCESEAGTGAAKS
-1625 KPRNLSLELETAT
+1625 KPRNLSLELDTST
-1638 GTGTGTGRTQKEPVP
+1638 GTGTGTGRSQKDPVP

>member
-9 SAQITANSC
+9 SAQINANSC

-27 KFPASAGREVVVS
+27 KFPASAGREVVMS

-64 EVKWC
+64 EVRWC

-133 PRQGEILPF
+133 PRQGESS
-142 LYQTTLGADTIKR
+142 DTIKR

-175 QMDRQTWD
+175 QMDRETWE

-228 SFPSPSMWKT
+228 CFPSPSLWKT
-238 LQESCSMWRHRVA
+238 LQESCAMWRHRIA
-251 LVDQWNRVNLALTSR
+251 LVDQWNRVNLALTAR
-266 LLEFSYGPAFP
+266 LLEFSYGPDFT
-277 QLKNADEDGQLIPLG
+277 QLKNADEDSQLIPAG

-346 QMLPQIFLNAMKGI
+346 QALPQIFLNAIRGI
-360 SSQVDAFLGVYQ
+360 SSQVDAFL
-372 PPPHQTDSVVTNL
+372 
-385 MEIRHSLN
+385 
-393 EATSSTLQQFIHSSS
+393 A
-408 ASNIS
+408 
-413 ANSQQQGSAAQ
+413 
-424 QLQLQLQHQHMHHHH
+424 
-439 HLHYPHLHLHGAGSF
+439 
-454 LRDNFMSNSAS
+454 
-465 SALNAIMG
+465 
-473 HHSHH
+473 
-478 QQHQQH
+478 
-484 HQQQQLSLSQ
+484 
-494 SGASPT
+494 
-500 STAALVASNLGHSM
+500 
-514 GASAVGSTSA
+514 
-524 GGSHSAGVVGSI
+524 
-536 SFSTTEA
+536 
-543 SLPSTGV
+543 LPSIGAELR
-550 SSTPTPPLQRRL
+550 PPL
-562 AKSFSV
+562 S
-568 APTITQQKGLSKT
+568 
-581 SLIGLTGGGAR
+581 
-592 NAIGSSS
+592 
-599 SSSYIHSSGSTSA
+599 
-612 GPVQGT
+612 
-618 GGVAAAPGSGIT
+618 
-630 TATGAGTG
+630 
-638 SGSGGQAPAPAAAA
+638 
-652 APTTPTSTSGPPSAS
+652 
-667 SSINSLP
+667 
-674 LTSMGA
+674 
-680 GVELAVARPKCNSI
+680 VARPKCNSI
-694 LHVFHEWL
+694 LHLFGEWL
-702 FEAAHIGGDTWRQN
+702 FEAAHIGGDTWLQN

-724 SKRPSSMIMEHR
+724 SKRPSSMIMENR

-748 NDPAS
+748 NDPSS

-810 CDETLASILLHSGDL
+810 CDETLASILLHSSDL

-852 LKLKTQS
+852 LKLKTQAV
-859 MAFNRT
+859 AFSRT

-873 ILLSIMVLPLHYQA
+873 ILLSIMVLPLHYHA
-887 LPIRDLSS
+887 LPIRSLTADSGD
-895 ETNEKMFT
+895 KVMT
-903 FIQLKSRLMNILMN
+903 FLQLKSRLMNILMN

-940 DAVTFEETD
+940 DAVTFEESELGATD
-949 LGGGGSGATHLHNS
+949 HLGGAGV
-963 GGAQHQ
+963 
-969 HQHHEANLLSSGC
+969 QHHEENILSSAC
-982 SERSASLVS
+982 SDRSASLASGTVS
-991 TGTASL
+991 FGAPTA
-997 GAQTTA
+997 A
-1003 TMGAGSGSIRDTASA
+1003 TSSRDTASA

-1026 SDDMS
+1026 SDDIS
-1031 FEFGQELEGVTTY
+1031 VEFASELEGVASY

-1086 HIRETARKFTNDAL
+1086 HIRETDAL

-1166 ISGTKSQSKSG
+1166 ISGTKSQSKTG
-1177 DIPKFKDEK
+1177 DLPKFKDEK

-1237 MVPAAAASTEQAI
+1237 LPTGDGSVGVCTAEQAI
-1250 AKFKYF
+1250 SKFKYF

-1313 NPGRPIPMNDNSQ
+1313 NPGRPIAMNDITQ
-1326 RPECEQKNFPDG
+1326 RPECEQKNFPEG

-1344 CVADYSIPTIEQI
+1344 CVADYSIPTIDQI
-1357 REQYGSASIR
+1357 REQYGASIIND
-1367 ELELIL
+1367 LEVML

-1381 LAWAEADNSVD
+1381 LAWAESDNNVD
-1392 SLSHSQECVP
+1392 SLSHAQECVP
-1402 PLVCQEFHAAR
+1402 PTVCHEFHAAR
-1413 LFLSHFGFLTFE
+1413 LFLSHFGFLSFE
-1425 TRNPHNPAESLGTP
+1425 VRNPNNPVESLAP

-1445 VLDTKSTAFAADLD
+1445 VLDTKSSAFAADLD
-1459 RLDKLSARTHDT
+1459 KLDKLSARTHDT
-1471 VYVFYVKTGQT
+1471 VYCFYVKAGQT
-1482 SAQQIIGNMV
+1482 SAQEIIGNMSEDQV
-1492 EEPSLTYDPHFAG
+1492 YDPHFAN
-1505 MLQTLGWPVLVADH
+1505 MLQTLGWPVQVAEH

-1534 TPEEQHQQHQLQQQ
+1534 TSGR
-1548 LQLKSNVPSEL
+1548 SNVSSES
-1559 NYNGSQRVLYWAD
+1559 NYNGAQRVLYWAD

-1581 PTTWNLR
+1581 PNAWNLR
-1588 YNSDISDGASI
+1588 YNNEMDGCSLSS
-1599 ANSDQIG
+1599 NCSDQ
-1606 SSNVW
+1606 STASNVW
-1611 ARCESDTGTGPAKS
+1611 IRGDDAGSMKS
-1625 KPRNLSLELETAT
+1625 KTRNLSLELDT
-1638 GTGTGTGRTQKEPVP
+1638 GNRTKEPVP
-1653 PTRRKGNVTKP
+1653 PTRRKGNVSKP
-1664 TLLAQAPAK
+1664 ALLVQAPAK

-1680 SYEDYLNFPL
+1680 SFEDYLNFPV
-1690 EDLLAYTRT
+1690 EDLLAYART
-1699 GEELHSLQQPR
+1699 GEELHSMQLPR

-1720 SLLSGLLRVKLQ
+1720 SLQSGLLRVKLL

-1808 FQRAI
+1808 FQRSI

>member
-40 VVKQLGTNLGITQN
+40 VVKQLGNNLGITQN

-175 QMDRQTWD
+175 LMDRQTWD

-238 LQESCSMWRHRVA
+238 LQESCAMWRHRVA
-251 LVDQWNRVNLALTSR
+251 LVDQWNRVNLALTAR

-277 QLKNADEDGQLIPLG
+277 QLKNADEDGQLIPIG

-346 QMLPQIFLNAMKGI
+346 QQLPQIFLNAMKGI

-372 PPPHQTDSVVTNL
+372 PPPQQSEGVVTNL
-385 MEIRHSLN
+385 LEIRHSLN
-393 EATSSTLQQFIHSSS
+393 EATSTTLQQFIHSSS
-408 ASNIS
+408 ATNI
-413 ANSQQQGSAAQ
+413 ANHHQQNQAS
-424 QLQLQLQHQHMHHHH
+424 HHHH

-473 HHSHH
+473 HHGGHH
-478 QQHQQH
+478 H
-484 HQQQQLSLSQ
+484 HQQQQQHHHQQQQQLQIS
-494 SGASPT
+494 ASPT
-500 STAALVASNLGHSM
+500 SNLSASG
-514 GASAVGSTSA
+514 GSAVGSTSA

-536 SFSTTEA
+536 SFATTESSGMGQPA
-543 SLPSTGV
+543 SA
-550 SSTPTPPLQRRL
+550 TPTPPLQRRL

-568 APTITQQKGLSKT
+568 APTITQQK
-581 SLIGLTGGGAR
+581 A
-592 NAIGSSS
+592 
-599 SSSYIHSSGSTSA
+599 
-612 GPVQGT
+612 
-618 GGVAAAPGSGIT
+618 
-630 TATGAGTG
+630 
-638 SGSGGQAPAPAAAA
+638 
-652 APTTPTSTSGPPSAS
+652 
-667 SSINSLP
+667 LP

-748 NDPAS
+748 NDPQS

-802 LKITESKE
+802 LKITESRE
-810 CDETLASILLHSGDL
+810 CDETLASILLHSSDL

-859 MAFNRT
+859 MVFNRT

-873 ILLSIMVLPLHYQA
+873 ILLSIMVLPLHYQT
-887 LPIRDLSS
+887 LPIRDLTS
-895 ETNEKMFT
+895 ETSEKMFT

-940 DAVTFEETD
+940 DAVTFEETE
-949 LGGGGSGATHLHNS
+949 LGGGNANLSHNS
-963 GGAQHQ
+963 SGV
-969 HQHHEANLLSSGC
+969 QHHEPNLLSSAC

-991 TGTASL
+991 AGTASL
-997 GAQTTA
+997 GGQTTA
-1003 TMGAGSGSIRDTASA
+1003 TMGAGSGSMRDTASA

-1086 HIRETARKFTNDAL
+1086 HIRETDTLVKIYEASQNLTIISSDAL

-1166 ISGTKSQSKSG
+1166 ISGTKSQSKG
-1177 DIPKFKDEK
+1177 TDIPKFKDEK

-1237 MVPAAAASTEQAI
+1237 MVPAAAASSEQAI

-1313 NPGRPIPMNDNSQ
+1313 NPGRPIPMNDVTQ

-1344 CVADYSIPTIEQI
+1344 CVADYSIPTIEQM
-1357 REQYGSASIR
+1357 REQYGTASIQ
-1367 ELELIL
+1367 ELESML
-1373 ENQSIHEK
+1373 EKQSIYEK
-1381 LAWAEADNSVD
+1381 LAWAEADTSAD
-1392 SLSHSQECVP
+1392 SLSYAQECVP
-1402 PLVCQEFHAAR
+1402 PAVCHEFHAAR
-1413 LFLSHFGFLTFE
+1413 LFLSHFGFLGFE
-1425 TRNPHNPAESLGTP
+1425 TRNPHNPAEALGNP

-1471 VYVFYVKTGQT
+1471 VYVFYVKSGQT
-1482 SAQQIIGNMV
+1482 SAQQIIANMA
-1492 EEPSLTYDPHFAG
+1492 EEQSAGHDPHFAS
-1505 MLQTLGWPVLVADH
+1505 MLQTLGWPVQVSEH

-1534 TPEEQHQQHQLQQQ
+1534 TPEEQQ
-1548 LQLKSNVPSEL
+1548 KSTGNEL

-1588 YNSDISDGASI
+1588 HNSDTSDGGSI
-1599 ANSDQIG
+1599 SSTDQIG

-1611 ARCESDTGTGPAKS
+1611 ARGEVDGVTGLAKS
-1625 KPRNLSLELETAT
+1625 KSRNLSLELDTNRRDA
-1638 GTGTGTGRTQKEPVP
+1638 KEPVP

-1690 EDLLAYTRT
+1690 EDVLAYTRT
-1699 GEELHSLQQPR
+1699 GEELHTLQLPR
-1710 AADCHVIFVH
+1710 ASDCHVIFVH

>member
-162 VLRTLQQTAQISQ
+162 VLRTLQQTAQISHL
-175 QMDRQTWD
+175 MDRQTWD

-238 LQESCSMWRHRVA
+238 LQESCAMWRHRVA

-277 QLKNADEDGQLIPLG
+277 QLKNAEEDGQLIPVG

-346 QMLPQIFLNAMKGI
+346 QQLPQIFLNAMKGI
-360 SSQVDAFLGVYQ
+360 SSQVDAFL
-372 PPPHQTDSVVTNL
+372 
-385 MEIRHSLN
+385 
-393 EATSSTLQQFIHSSS
+393 A
-408 ASNIS
+408 
-413 ANSQQQGSAAQ
+413 
-424 QLQLQLQHQHMHHHH
+424 
-439 HLHYPHLHLHGAGSF
+439 
-454 LRDNFMSNSAS
+454 
-465 SALNAIMG
+465 
-473 HHSHH
+473 
-478 QQHQQH
+478 
-484 HQQQQLSLSQ
+484 
-494 SGASPT
+494 
-500 STAALVASNLGHSM
+500 
-514 GASAVGSTSA
+514 
-524 GGSHSAGVVGSI
+524 
-536 SFSTTEA
+536 
-543 SLPSTGV
+543 
-550 SSTPTPPLQRRL
+550 
-562 AKSFSV
+562 
-568 APTITQQKGLSKT
+568 
-581 SLIGLTGGGAR
+581 
-592 NAIGSSS
+592 
-599 SSSYIHSSGSTSA
+599 
-612 GPVQGT
+612 
-618 GGVAAAPGSGIT
+618 
-630 TATGAGTG
+630 
-638 SGSGGQAPAPAAAA
+638 
-652 APTTPTSTSGPPSAS
+652 
-667 SSINSLP
+667 LP

-748 NDPAS
+748 NDPQS

-802 LKITESKE
+802 LKITESRE
-810 CDETLASILLHSGDL
+810 CDETLASILLHSSDL

-873 ILLSIMVLPLHYQA
+873 ILLSIMVLPLHYQT
-887 LPIRDLSS
+887 LPIRDLVTS
-895 ETNEKMFT
+895 ETSEKIFT

-940 DAVTFEETD
+940 DAVTFEETE
-949 LGGGGSGATHLHNS
+949 LGGANMSHNS
-963 GGAQHQ
+963 SGVQ
-969 HQHHEANLLSSGC
+969 HQHHEANLLSSAC
-982 SERSASLVS
+982 SERSVSLVS
-991 TGTASL
+991 AGTASL
-997 GAQTTA
+997 SGQTTA
-1003 TMGAGSGSIRDTASA
+1003 TMGAGSGSIRDTASSA

-1031 FEFGQELEGVTTY
+1031 FEFGQELDSGTTY

-1086 HIRETARKFTNDAL
+1086 HIRETDTLVRIYEASQNLTIISSDAL

-1166 ISGTKSQSKSG
+1166 ISGTKSQSKGG

-1227 ELALMKHCNS
+1227 EVALMKHCNS
-1237 MVPAAAASTEQAI
+1237 MVPAAAASSEQAI

-1313 NPGRPIPMNDNSQ
+1313 NPGRPIPMNDVSQ
-1326 RPECEQKNFPDG
+1326 RPECEQKNFPEG

-1357 REQYGSASIR
+1357 REQYGSGSIR
-1367 ELELIL
+1367 ELEAML

-1381 LAWAEADNSVD
+1381 LAWAEADTSAD
-1392 SLSHSQECVP
+1392 SLSHAQECVP
-1402 PLVCQEFHAAR
+1402 PAVCHEFHAAR
-1413 LFLSHFGFLTFE
+1413 LFLSHFGFLGFE

-1445 VLDTKSTAFAADLD
+1445 VLDTKSTAFAADLE

-1471 VYVFYVKTGQT
+1471 VYVFYVKSGQT
-1482 SAQQIIGNMV
+1482 SAQQIIGNMA
-1492 EEPSLTYDPHFAG
+1492 EEQGSGRDPHFAS
-1505 MLQTLGWPVLVADH
+1505 MLQTLGWPVQVAEH
-1519 SGWTGFAHNSWSLKG
+1519 SGWTGFVHNSWSLKG
-1534 TPEEQHQQHQLQQQ
+1534 TPEEQVVTQAAA
-1548 LQLKSNVPSEL
+1548 NEL
-1559 NYNGSQRVLYWAD
+1559 NYNGSQRVIYWAD

-1581 PTTWNLR
+1581 PTSWNLR
-1588 YNSDISDGASI
+1588 HNSDANDTGSISS
-1599 ANSDQIG
+1599 SSHPDQVSG

-1611 ARCESDTGTGPAKS
+1611 DTMEGRDGQGLAKS
-1625 KPRNLSLELETAT
+1625 KSRNLSLELDMTRNRDA
-1638 GTGTGTGRTQKEPVP
+1638 KEPVP

-1690 EDLLAYTRT
+1690 EDMLAYTRT
-1699 GEELHSLQQPR
+1699 GEELNTLQLPR
-1710 AADCHVIFVH
+1710 ASDCHVIFVH

-1791 VQKYKMD
+1791 VLKYKMD

>member
-9 SAQITANSC
+9 STQITANSC

-27 KFPASAGREVVVS
+27 KFPASAGREVVIS

-64 EVKWC
+64 EVRWC

-142 LYQTTLGADTIKR
+142 LYQTKLGSDTIKR

-175 QMDRQTWD
+175 HMDRETWD

-228 SFPSPSMWKT
+228 CFPSPSLWKT
-238 LQESCSMWRHRVA
+238 LQESCAMWRHRIA
-251 LVDQWNRVNLALTSR
+251 LVDQWNRVNLALTAR
-266 LLEFSYGPAFP
+266 LLEFSYGPDFT
-277 QLKNADEDGQLIPLG
+277 QLKNAGEEDGQLIPAG
-292 MSNDCVAQT
+292 MTNDCVAQT

-346 QMLPQIFLNAMKGI
+346 QMLPQIFLNAIRGI
-360 SSQVDAFLGVYQ
+360 SSQVDAFLGIYQ
-372 PPPHQTDSVVTNL
+372 PPPNQQDNVVTNL
-385 MEIRHSLN
+385 LEIRHSLN

-408 ASNIS
+408 VSNIS
-413 ANSQQQGSAAQ
+413 IQQSGATQSHQ
-424 QLQLQLQHQHMHHHH
+424 QHHHH
-439 HLHYPHLHLHGAGSF
+439 HYPHLHLHGAGSF
-454 LRDNFMSNSAS
+454 LRDNFVSSSAS

-473 HHSHH
+473 HHHH
-478 QQHQQH
+478 NHQ
-484 HQQQQLSLSQ
+484 HQQQQAAQPQGQHGQ
-494 SGASPT
+494 SSNCSASPINYCQIAT
-500 STAALVASNLGHSM
+500 PGP
-514 GASAVGSTSA
+514 VGSISA
-524 GGSHSAGVVGSI
+524 GGSHSAGVVGCI
-536 SFSTTEA
+536 SFSTSEA
-543 SLPSTGV
+543 MPLTV
-550 SSTPTPPLQRRL
+550 SNGCNSVTPTPPLQRRL

-568 APTITQQKGLSKT
+568 APSITQQKGLSKT
-581 SLIGLTGGGAR
+581 ALISLTR
-592 NAIGSSS
+592 SS
-599 SSSYIHSSGSTSA
+599 TN
-612 GPVQGT
+612 
-618 GGVAAAPGSGIT
+618 
-630 TATGAGTG
+630 
-638 SGSGGQAPAPAAAA
+638 A
-652 APTTPTSTSGPPSAS
+652 APTTPTSGPPSS

-674 LTSMGA
+674 SIGT
-680 GVELAVARPKCNSI
+680 ELRPPLSVARPKCNSI
-694 LHVFHEWL
+694 LHLFGEWL
-702 FEAAHIGGDTWRQN
+702 FEAAHIGGDTWLQN

-724 SKRPSSMIMEHR
+724 SKRPSSMIMENR

-810 CDETLASILLHSGDL
+810 CDETLASILLHSADL

-852 LKLKTQS
+852 LKLKTQ
-859 MAFNRT
+859 AITFNRT

-873 ILLSIMVLPLHYQA
+873 ILLSIMVLPLHYHT
-887 LPIRDLSS
+887 LPIRNLTSD
-895 ETNEKMFT
+895 TGEKGLT
-903 FIQLKSRLMNILMN
+903 FLQLKSRLMNILMN

-940 DAVTFEETD
+940 DAVTFEDTE
-949 LGGGGSGATHLHNS
+949 LGGTDHLSGPGVH
-963 GGAQHQ
+963 
-969 HQHHEANLLSSGC
+969 HHEENLLSSAC
-982 SERSASLVS
+982 SDRSASLASGTVS
-991 TGTASL
+991 F

-1003 TMGAGSGSIRDTASA
+1003 MSSRDTGSA

-1026 SDDMS
+1026 SDDIS
-1031 FEFGQELEGVTTY
+1031 VEFTHEFESVAAY

-1086 HIRETARKFTNDAL
+1086 HIRETARKLTNDAL

-1166 ISGTKSQSKSG
+1166 ISGTKSQSKNG
-1177 DIPKFKDEK
+1177 DLPKFKDEK

-1237 MVPAAAASTEQAI
+1237 LPTGDGSAGVCNAEQAI
-1250 AKFKYF
+1250 SKFKYF

-1300 LPRSKSGIKYHAV
+1300 LPRSKSGVKYHAV
-1313 NPGRPIPMNDNSQ
+1313 NPGRPIPMNDITQ
-1326 RPECEQKNFPDG
+1326 RPECEQKNFPEG

-1344 CVADYSIPTIEQI
+1344 CVADYSIPTIDQI
-1357 REQYGSASIR
+1357 REQYGANVIS
-1367 ELELIL
+1367 ELEAML

-1381 LAWAEADNSVD
+1381 LAWAESDNSID
-1392 SLSHSQECVP
+1392 SLSHAQECVP
-1402 PLVCQEFHAAR
+1402 PTVCHEFHAAR
-1413 LFLSHFGFLTFE
+1413 LFLSHFGFLSFE
-1425 TRNPHNPAESLGTP
+1425 IRDPHNPVESLGP

-1445 VLDTKSTAFAADLD
+1445 VLDTKSTTFASDLD
-1459 RLDKLSARTHDT
+1459 KLDKLSARTHDT
-1471 VYVFYVKTGQT
+1471 VYCFYVKAGQT
-1482 SAQQIIGNMV
+1482 TAQQIIGNMA
-1492 EEPSLTYDPHFAG
+1492 EDQSYDSHFAN
-1505 MLQTLGWPVLVADH
+1505 MLQTLGWPVHVAEH

-1534 TPEEQHQQHQLQQQ
+1534 TSALADRHQ
-1548 LQLKSNVPSEL
+1548 SNVSSES
-1559 NYNGSQRVLYWAD
+1559 NYNGAQHVLYWAD

-1581 PTTWNLR
+1581 PNAWNLR
-1588 YNSDISDGASI
+1588 YNSEMDACSLSS
-1599 ANSDQIG
+1599 NCSDQ
-1606 SSNVW
+1606 STVSNVW
-1611 ARCESDTGTGPAKS
+1611 IRGDDAGSLKS
-1625 KPRNLSLELETAT
+1625 KPRNLSLELDANN
-1638 GTGTGTGRTQKEPVP
+1638 RNKEPVP
-1653 PTRRKGNVTKP
+1653 PTRRKGTVSKP
-1664 TLLAQAPAK
+1664 ALLVQAPAK

-1680 SYEDYLNFPL
+1680 SFEDYLNFPV
-1690 EDLLAYTRT
+1690 EDLLAYART
-1699 GEELHSLQQPR
+1699 GEELQSMQLPR
-1710 AADCHVIFVH
+1710 AADCHVIFLH
-1720 SLLSGLLRVKLQ
+1720 SLQSGLLRVKLQ

-1808 FQRAI
+1808 FQRSI

>member
-175 QMDRQTWD
+175 VMDRQTWE

-238 LQESCSMWRHRVA
+238 LQESCAMWRHRVA
-251 LVDQWNRVNLALTSR
+251 LVDQWNRVNLALTAR
-266 LLEFSYGPAFP
+266 LLEFCYGPAFP
-277 QLKNADEDGQLIPLG
+277 QLKNADEDGQLIPAG

-346 QMLPQIFLNAMKGI
+346 QQLPQIFLNAMKGI
-360 SSQVDAFLGVYQ
+360 SSQVDAFLG
-372 PPPHQTDSVVTNL
+372 
-385 MEIRHSLN
+385 
-393 EATSSTLQQFIHSSS
+393 
-408 ASNIS
+408 
-413 ANSQQQGSAAQ
+413 
-424 QLQLQLQHQHMHHHH
+424 
-439 HLHYPHLHLHGAGSF
+439 
-454 LRDNFMSNSAS
+454 
-465 SALNAIMG
+465 
-473 HHSHH
+473 
-478 QQHQQH
+478 
-484 HQQQQLSLSQ
+484 
-494 SGASPT
+494 
-500 STAALVASNLGHSM
+500 
-514 GASAVGSTSA
+514 
-524 GGSHSAGVVGSI
+524 
-536 SFSTTEA
+536 
-543 SLPSTGV
+543 
-550 SSTPTPPLQRRL
+550 
-562 AKSFSV
+562 
-568 APTITQQKGLSKT
+568 LSKT

-592 NAIGSSS
+592 NAISSS
-599 SSSYIHSSGSTSA
+599 TTTIATSGSTSA
-612 GPVQGT
+612 AAVPASAASSIAAVSSSASATAVSAAGGAAGAGAGIPT
-618 GGVAAAPGSGIT
+618 GSVSVPGSG
-630 TATGAGTG
+630 GG
-638 SGSGGQAPAPAAAA
+638 SAPAP

-667 SSINSLP
+667 SSITSLP

-680 GVELAVARPKCNSI
+680 GTELAVARPKCNSI

-748 NDPAS
+748 NDPQS

-802 LKITESKE
+802 LKITESRE
-810 CDETLASILLHSGDL
+810 CDETLASILLHSSDL

-859 MAFNRT
+859 LTFNRT

-873 ILLSIMVLPLHYQA
+873 ILLSIMVLPLHYQS
-887 LPIRDLSS
+887 LPIRDLTS
-895 ETNEKMFT
+895 ETSEKIIT

-940 DAVTFEETD
+940 DAVTFEETE
-949 LGGGGSGATHLHNS
+949 LGGGNASTAHLSHNSS
-963 GGAQHQ
+963 GGAV
-969 HQHHEANLLSSGC
+969 QHHEANLLSSAC

-991 TGTASL
+991 AGTASL
-997 GAQTTA
+997 GGQTTA
-1003 TMGAGSGSIRDTASA
+1003 TMGAGSGSIRDTASG

-1031 FEFGQELEGVTTY
+1031 FEFGQELEGVLPY

-1086 HIRETARKFTNDAL
+1086 HIRETDTLVKIYEASQNLTIISSDAL

-1166 ISGTKSQSKSG
+1166 ISGTKSQTKGG

-1227 ELALMKHCNS
+1227 EVALMKHCNS
-1237 MVPAAAASTEQAI
+1237 MAPATSSSEQAI

-1300 LPRSKSGIKYHAV
+1300 LPRSKSGIKYHAI
-1313 NPGRPIPMNDNSQ
+1313 NPGRPIPMNDISQ

-1344 CVADYSIPTIEQI
+1344 CVADYSIPTIEQM
-1357 REQYGSASIR
+1357 REQYGAGTIR
-1367 ELELIL
+1367 DLEAMM

-1381 LAWAEADNSVD
+1381 LAWAEADTSAD
-1392 SLSHSQECVP
+1392 SLSHAQECVP
-1402 PLVCQEFHAAR
+1402 PAVCHEFHAAR
-1413 LFLSHFGFLTFE
+1413 LFLSHFGFLGFE

-1471 VYVFYVKTGQT
+1471 VYVFYVKSGQT
-1482 SAQQIIGNMV
+1482 SAQQIIGNLT
-1492 EEPSLTYDPHFAG
+1492 EEQQSPGLDPHFAT
-1505 MLQTLGWPVLVADH
+1505 MLQTLGWPVQVADH

-1534 TPEEQHQQHQLQQQ
+1534 TPEEQLRTGSV
-1548 LQLKSNVPSEL
+1548 SNDPL
-1559 NYNGSQRVLYWAD
+1559 NFNGSQKVLYWAD
-1572 VSSEIAFVV
+1572 VCSEIAFVV
-1581 PTTWNLR
+1581 PTAWNLR
-1588 YNSDISDGASI
+1588 HNSDSSDGGSI
-1599 ANSDQIG
+1599 SSADQVSG
-1606 SSNVW
+1606 TSNVW
-1611 ARCESDTGTGPAKS
+1611 TRGDGDTGLAKTKS
-1625 KPRNLSLELETAT
+1625 RNLSLELSA
-1638 GTGTGTGRTQKEPVP
+1638 GKEPVP

-1699 GEELHSLQQPR
+1699 GEELHTLQLPR

>member
-133 PRQGEILPF
+133 PRQGES
-142 LYQTTLGADTIKR
+142 ADTIKR

-175 QMDRQTWD
+175 LMDRQTWD

-277 QLKNADEDGQLIPLG
+277 QLKNADEDGQLIPVG

-346 QMLPQIFLNAMKGI
+346 QQLPQIFLNAMKGI

-372 PPPHQTDSVVTNL
+372 PPPQQTDNVVTNL

-413 ANSQQQGSAAQ
+413 ANGLQQQQGSGLGSGSGSAAQ
-424 QLQLQLQHQHMHHHH
+424 QLQLQLQHQHLHHHH

-465 SALNAIMG
+465 TALNAIMG
-473 HHSHH
+473 HHGHH
-478 QQHQQH
+478 QHPNQLHQQQQ
-484 HQQQQLSLSQ
+484 QQQQLSLSH

-500 STAALVASNLGHSM
+500 SSAS
-514 GASAVGSTSA
+514 ASAVGSTSA

-536 SFSTTEA
+536 SFSTAEA
-543 SLPSTGV
+543 SLGTTAAT
-550 SSTPTPPLQRRL
+550 STPTPPLQRRL

-599 SSSYIHSSGSTSA
+599 NSSNSNNNNSYTHSSGSTSA
-612 GPVQGT
+612 GPVQGS
-618 GGVAAAPGSGIT
+618 GGGGGGGAAVAPGIGTGI
-630 TATGAGTG
+630 GPG
-638 SGSGGQAPAPAAAA
+638 SGSGSGTGGQAPTPVSAAGAA

-674 LTSMGA
+674 LTAMGA
-680 GVELAVARPKCNSI
+680 GTELAVARPKCNSI

-895 ETNEKMFT
+895 ETSEKMFT

-949 LGGGGSGATHLHNS
+949 MGGTASTHMHSS
-963 GGAQHQ
+963 GGA
-969 HQHHEANLLSSGC
+969 QHHEANLLSS
-982 SERSASLVS
+982 
-991 TGTASL
+991 
-997 GAQTTA
+997 
-1003 TMGAGSGSIRDTASA
+1003 
-1018 HDYPSLTI
+1018 
-1026 SDDMS
+1026 
-1031 FEFGQELEGVTTY
+1031 

-1086 HIRETARKFTNDAL
+1086 HIRETDAL

-1300 LPRSKSGIKYHAV
+1300 LPRSKSGIKYHAI
-1313 NPGRPIPMNDNSQ
+1313 NPGRPIPMNDVSQ

-1344 CVADYSIPTIEQI
+1344 CVADYSIPTIDQI

-1367 ELELIL
+1367 ELEALL

-1425 TRNPHNPAESLGTP
+1425 TRNPHNPAEALGTP

-1492 EEPSLTYDPHFAG
+1492 EETSHTYDPHFAG

-1534 TPEEQHQQHQLQQQ
+1534 TPEEQQQQ

-1588 YNSDISDGASI
+1588 YNSDTSDGGSLSG
-1599 ANSDQIG
+1599 SDQLG
-1606 SSNVW
+1606 TSNVW
-1611 ARCESDTGTGPAKS
+1611 ARCESEAGTGAAKS
-1625 KPRNLSLELETAT
+1625 KPRNLSLELDTS
-1638 GTGTGTGRTQKEPVP
+1638 TGTGRSQKDPVP

>member
-360 SSQVDAFLGVYQ
+360 SSQVDAFL
-372 PPPHQTDSVVTNL
+372 
-385 MEIRHSLN
+385 
-393 EATSSTLQQFIHSSS
+393 A
-408 ASNIS
+408 
-413 ANSQQQGSAAQ
+413 
-424 QLQLQLQHQHMHHHH
+424 
-439 HLHYPHLHLHGAGSF
+439 
-454 LRDNFMSNSAS
+454 
-465 SALNAIMG
+465 
-473 HHSHH
+473 
-478 QQHQQH
+478 
-484 HQQQQLSLSQ
+484 
-494 SGASPT
+494 
-500 STAALVASNLGHSM
+500 
-514 GASAVGSTSA
+514 
-524 GGSHSAGVVGSI
+524 
-536 SFSTTEA
+536 
-543 SLPSTGV
+543 
-550 SSTPTPPLQRRL
+550 
-562 AKSFSV
+562 
-568 APTITQQKGLSKT
+568 
-581 SLIGLTGGGAR
+581 
-592 NAIGSSS
+592 
-599 SSSYIHSSGSTSA
+599 
-612 GPVQGT
+612 
-618 GGVAAAPGSGIT
+618 
-630 TATGAGTG
+630 
-638 SGSGGQAPAPAAAA
+638 
-652 APTTPTSTSGPPSAS
+652 
-667 SSINSLP
+667 LP

-873 ILLSIMVLPLHYQA
+873 ILLSIMVLPLHYQS

-949 LGGGGSGATHLHNS
+949 LGGGGSGSGATHLHNS

-1086 HIRETARKFTNDAL
+1086 HIRETDTLVKIYEASQNLTIISSDAL

-1313 NPGRPIPMNDNSQ
+1313 NPGRPIPMNDISQ

-1534 TPEEQHQQHQLQQQ
+1534 TPEEQHQQQQQ

-1638 GTGTGTGRTQKEPVP
+1638 GTGAGTGRTQKEPVP

>member
-162 VLRTLQQTAQISQ
+162 VLRTLQQTAQISHL
-175 QMDRQTWD
+175 MDRQTWD

-238 LQESCSMWRHRVA
+238 LQESCAMWRHRVA
-251 LVDQWNRVNLALTSR
+251 LVDQWNRVNLALTAR

-277 QLKNADEDGQLIPLG
+277 QLKNAEEDGQLIPVG

-346 QMLPQIFLNAMKGI
+346 QQLPQIFLNAMKGI
-360 SSQVDAFLGVYQ
+360 SSQVDAFLGIYIA
-372 PPPHQTDSVVTNL
+372 PPQQTEGVVTNL
-385 MEIRHSLN
+385 LEIRHSLN
-393 EATSSTLQQFIHSSS
+393 EATSSSLQQFIHSSS
-408 ASNIS
+408 ATNI
-413 ANSQQQGSAAQ
+413 ANHHQQQQ
-424 QLQLQLQHQHMHHHH
+424 QQQQQHHHHH

-473 HHSHH
+473 HHGHH
-478 QQHQQH
+478 HGH
-484 HQQQQLSLSQ
+484 HQQQQQLQQLQ
-494 SGASPT
+494 QINASPT
-500 STAALVASNLGHSM
+500 TSLSAS
-514 GASAVGSTSA
+514 GASAVGGTSA

-536 SFSTTEA
+536 SFGHTESA
-543 SLPSTGV
+543 SV
-550 SSTPTPPLQRRL
+550 SATPTPPLQRRL

-581 SLIGLTGGGAR
+581 SLIGLTGGGSGGAGGSGAR
-592 NAIGSSS
+592 NAISSS
-599 SSSYIHSSGSTSA
+599 SNISSTSIAASTITTSTTTGSTIASASNSTAAAAAAAAA
-612 GPVQGT
+612 GPGT
-618 GGVAAAPGSGIT
+618 TLGSGPT
-630 TATGAGTG
+630 VSLVPG
-638 SGSGGQAPAPAAAA
+638 SGSGSAPAP

-748 NDPAS
+748 NDPQS

-802 LKITESKE
+802 LKITESRE
-810 CDETLASILLHSGDL
+810 CDETLASILLHSSDL

-873 ILLSIMVLPLHYQA
+873 ILLSIMVLPLHYQT
-887 LPIRDLSS
+887 LPIRDLVTS
-895 ETNEKMFT
+895 ETSEKIFT

-940 DAVTFEETD
+940 DAVTFEETE
-949 LGGGGSGATHLHNS
+949 LGGANLSHNS
-963 GGAQHQ
+963 SGVQN
-969 HQHHEANLLSSGC
+969 QHHEANLLSS
-982 SERSASLVS
+982 
-991 TGTASL
+991 
-997 GAQTTA
+997 
-1003 TMGAGSGSIRDTASA
+1003 
-1018 HDYPSLTI
+1018 
-1026 SDDMS
+1026 
-1031 FEFGQELEGVTTY
+1031 

-1086 HIRETARKFTNDAL
+1086 HIRETDTLVRIYEASQNLTIISSDAL

-1166 ISGTKSQSKSG
+1166 ISGTKSQSKGG

-1227 ELALMKHCNS
+1227 EVALMKHCNS
-1237 MVPAAAASTEQAI
+1237 MAPAAATSSEQAI

-1313 NPGRPIPMNDNSQ
+1313 NPGRPIPMNDVTQ
-1326 RPECEQKNFPDG
+1326 RPECEQKNFPEG

-1357 REQYGSASIR
+1357 REQYGSGSIR
-1367 ELELIL
+1367 ELEAML

-1381 LAWAEADNSVD
+1381 LAWAEADTSAD
-1392 SLSHSQECVP
+1392 SLSHAQECVP
-1402 PLVCQEFHAAR
+1402 PAVCHEFHAAR
-1413 LFLSHFGFLTFE
+1413 LFLSHFGFLGFE
-1425 TRNPHNPAESLGTP
+1425 SRNPHNPAESLGTP

-1445 VLDTKSTAFAADLD
+1445 VLDTKSTAFAADLE

-1471 VYVFYVKTGQT
+1471 VYVFYVKSGQT
-1482 SAQQIIGNMV
+1482 SAQQIIGNMA
-1492 EEPSLTYDPHFAG
+1492 EEQSSGRDPHFAS
-1505 MLQTLGWPVLVADH
+1505 MLQTLGWPVQVAEH
-1519 SGWTGFAHNSWSLKG
+1519 SGWTGFVHNSWSLKG
-1534 TPEEQHQQHQLQQQ
+1534 TPEEHVNQAP
-1548 LQLKSNVPSEL
+1548 NEL
-1559 NYNGSQRVLYWAD
+1559 NYNGSQRVIYWAD

-1581 PTTWNLR
+1581 PTAWNLR
-1588 YNSDISDGASI
+1588 HNSDTNDTGSISS
-1599 ANSDQIG
+1599 NQDQIGG

-1611 ARCESDTGTGPAKS
+1611 DTMDGGGTGLAKS
-1625 KPRNLSLELETAT
+1625 KSRNLSLELDTTRSRDA
-1638 GTGTGTGRTQKEPVP
+1638 KEPVP

-1690 EDLLAYTRT
+1690 EDMLAYTRT
-1699 GEELHSLQQPR
+1699 GEELHTLQLPR
-1710 AADCHVIFVH
+1710 ASDCHVIFVH

-1791 VQKYKMD
+1791 VLKYKMD

>member
-133 PRQGEILPF
+133 PRQGES
-142 LYQTTLGADTIKR
+142 ADTIKR

-175 QMDRQTWD
+175 LMDRQTWD

-238 LQESCSMWRHRVA
+238 LQESCAMWRHRVA
-251 LVDQWNRVNLALTSR
+251 LVDQWNRVNLALTAR

-277 QLKNADEDGQLIPLG
+277 QLKNADEDGQLIPIG

-346 QMLPQIFLNAMKGI
+346 QQLPQIFLNAMKGI
-360 SSQVDAFLGVYQ
+360 SSQVDAFLG
-372 PPPHQTDSVVTNL
+372 
-385 MEIRHSLN
+385 
-393 EATSSTLQQFIHSSS
+393 
-408 ASNIS
+408 
-413 ANSQQQGSAAQ
+413 
-424 QLQLQLQHQHMHHHH
+424 
-439 HLHYPHLHLHGAGSF
+439 
-454 LRDNFMSNSAS
+454 
-465 SALNAIMG
+465 
-473 HHSHH
+473 
-478 QQHQQH
+478 
-484 HQQQQLSLSQ
+484 
-494 SGASPT
+494 
-500 STAALVASNLGHSM
+500 
-514 GASAVGSTSA
+514 
-524 GGSHSAGVVGSI
+524 
-536 SFSTTEA
+536 
-543 SLPSTGV
+543 
-550 SSTPTPPLQRRL
+550 
-562 AKSFSV
+562 
-568 APTITQQKGLSKT
+568 LSKT

-592 NAIGSSS
+592 NAISSS
-599 SSSYIHSSGSTSA
+599 STTTTNAGST
-612 GPVQGT
+612 G
-618 GGVAAAPGSGIT
+618 
-630 TATGAGTG
+630 GTG
-638 SGSGGQAPAPAAAA
+638 SGDGSAPAPL
-652 APTTPTSTSGPPSAS
+652 PTTPTSTSGPPSAS

-748 NDPAS
+748 NDPQS

-802 LKITESKE
+802 LKITESRE
-810 CDETLASILLHSGDL
+810 CDETLASILLHSSDL

-859 MAFNRT
+859 MVFNRT

-873 ILLSIMVLPLHYQA
+873 ILLSIMVLPLHYQT
-887 LPIRDLSS
+887 LPIRDLTCESS
-895 ETNEKMFT
+895 EKMFT

-940 DAVTFEETD
+940 DAVTFEDTE
-949 LGGGGSGATHLHNS
+949 LGGGNANLSQNSSGV
-963 GGAQHQ
+963 
-969 HQHHEANLLSSGC
+969 QHHDANLLSSAC

-991 TGTASL
+991 AGTASL
-997 GAQTTA
+997 GGQTTA

-1086 HIRETARKFTNDAL
+1086 HIRETDAL

-1166 ISGTKSQSKSG
+1166 ISGTKSQSKG
-1177 DIPKFKDEK
+1177 TDIPKFKDEK

-1237 MVPAAAASTEQAI
+1237 MVPAAAASSEQAI

-1300 LPRSKSGIKYHAV
+1300 LPRSKSGIKYHAI
-1313 NPGRPIPMNDNSQ
+1313 NPGRPIPMNDVTQ
-1326 RPECEQKNFPDG
+1326 RLDSEQKNFPDG

-1344 CVADYSIPTIEQI
+1344 CVADYSIPTIEQM
-1357 REQYGSASIR
+1357 REQYGTAVIR
-1367 ELELIL
+1367 ELESLL

-1381 LAWAEADNSVD
+1381 LAWAEADTSAD
-1392 SLSHSQECVP
+1392 SLSHAQECVP
-1402 PLVCQEFHAAR
+1402 PTVCHEFHAAR
-1413 LFLSHFGFLTFE
+1413 LFLSHFGFLGFE
-1425 TRNPHNPAESLGTP
+1425 TRNPQNPAEALGNP

-1445 VLDTKSTAFAADLD
+1445 VLDTKSAAFAADLD
-1459 RLDKLSARTHDT
+1459 RLDKLSARTHDS
-1471 VYVFYVKTGQT
+1471 VYVFYVKSGQT
-1482 SAQQIIGNMV
+1482 SAQQIIANMG
-1492 EEPSLTYDPHFAG
+1492 EESSASHDPHFAS
-1505 MLQTLGWPVLVADH
+1505 MLQTLGWPVQVSEH

-1534 TPEEQHQQHQLQQQ
+1534 TPEEQ
-1548 LQLKSNVPSEL
+1548 LKSTANEL

-1588 YNSDISDGASI
+1588 YNSDTCDSGSISST
-1599 ANSDQIG
+1599 DQIG

-1611 ARCESDTGTGPAKS
+1611 TRGEADSAAGLAKS
-1625 KPRNLSLELETAT
+1625 KSRNLSLELDTN
-1638 GTGTGTGRTQKEPVP
+1638 RRDVKEPVP

-1699 GEELHSLQQPR
+1699 GEELQTQQLPR
-1710 AADCHVIFVH
+1710 ASDCHVIFVH

-1798 LSEAELLAHL
+1798 LSEADLLAHL

>member
-162 VLRTLQQTAQISQ
+162 VLRTLQQTAQISLV
-175 QMDRQTWD
+175 MDRQTWD

-238 LQESCSMWRHRVA
+238 LQESCAMWRHRVA
-251 LVDQWNRVNLALTSR
+251 LVDQWNRVNLALTAR
-266 LLEFSYGPAFP
+266 LLEFCYGPAFP
-277 QLKNADEDGQLIPLG
+277 QLKNADEDGQLIPAG

-346 QMLPQIFLNAMKGI
+346 QQLPQIFLNAMKGI
-360 SSQVDAFLGVYQ
+360 SSQVDAFLGIYQ
-372 PPPHQTDSVVTNL
+372 PPPQQHEGVVTNL
-385 MEIRHSLN
+385 LEIRHSLN

-408 ASNIS
+408 ATNI
-413 ANSQQQGSAAQ
+413 ANPPTQ
-424 QLQLQLQHQHMHHHH
+424 HHHH

-454 LRDNFMSNSAS
+454 LRDNFMSSSAS

-473 HHSHH
+473 HHGHGHAHGHH
-478 QQHQQH
+478 GHGQHQNLQI
-484 HQQQQLSLSQ
+484 S
-494 SGASPT
+494 ASPT
-500 STAALVASNLGHSM
+500 GSLATT
-514 GASAVGSTSA
+514 ASAVGSTSA

-536 SFSTTEA
+536 SFGAPDGVGPA
-543 SLPSTGV
+543 SSA
-550 SSTPTPPLQRRL
+550 SATPTPPLQRRL

-568 APTITQQKGLSKT
+568 TPTITQQKGLSKT

-592 NAIGSSS
+592 NAISSS
-599 SSSYIHSSGSTSA
+599 TTTIAASGSTSA
-612 GPVQGT
+612 
-618 GGVAAAPGSGIT
+618 A
-630 TATGAGTG
+630 
-638 SGSGGQAPAPAAAA
+638 GSGGGSAPAP

-680 GVELAVARPKCNSI
+680 GTELAVARPKCNSI

-748 NDPAS
+748 NDPQS

-802 LKITESKE
+802 LKITESRE
-810 CDETLASILLHSGDL
+810 CDETLASILLHSSDL

-873 ILLSIMVLPLHYQA
+873 ILLSIMVLPLHYQS
-887 LPIRDLSS
+887 LPIRDLTS
-895 ETNEKMFT
+895 ETSEKIFT

-940 DAVTFEETD
+940 DAVTFEETE
-949 LGGGGSGATHLHNS
+949 LGGGNASTAHLSHNSS
-963 GGAQHQ
+963 GGAV
-969 HQHHEANLLSSGC
+969 QHHEANLLSS
-982 SERSASLVS
+982 
-991 TGTASL
+991 
-997 GAQTTA
+997 
-1003 TMGAGSGSIRDTASA
+1003 
-1018 HDYPSLTI
+1018 
-1026 SDDMS
+1026 
-1031 FEFGQELEGVTTY
+1031 

-1086 HIRETARKFTNDAL
+1086 HIRETA
-1100 ECKRAVKWICDY
+1100 
-1112 ICYQCSRPP
+1112 
-1121 PAHSKDLHSTI
+1121 
-1132 VAAFQCTAAWLMQ
+1132 FQ
-1145 HPYLLQDKDCL
+1145 
-1156 QTVLEVVELG
+1156 
-1166 ISGTKSQSKSG
+1166 S
-1177 DIPKFKDEK
+1177 
-1186 ELKPASM
+1186 
-1193 RVRDAAE
+1193 
-1200 NLLTIILEQVGYF
+1200 
-1213 PSECGPESISSLLD
+1213 
-1227 ELALMKHCNS
+1227 
-1237 MVPAAAASTEQAI
+1237 
-1250 AKFKYF
+1250 
-1256 VTENSTILAL
+1256 
-1266 LEEPLGND
+1266 
-1274 QDPQPTVT
+1274 
-1282 LLIRGPFGR
+1282 
-1291 HAWTMQLRH
+1291 
-1300 LPRSKSGIKYHAV
+1300 
-1313 NPGRPIPMNDNSQ
+1313 
-1326 RPECEQKNFPDG
+1326 
-1338 VDKVQP
+1338 
-1344 CVADYSIPTIEQI
+1344 
-1357 REQYGSASIR
+1357 
-1367 ELELIL
+1367 
-1373 ENQSIHEK
+1373 
-1381 LAWAEADNSVD
+1381 
-1392 SLSHSQECVP
+1392 
-1402 PLVCQEFHAAR
+1402 
-1413 LFLSHFGFLTFE
+1413 
-1425 TRNPHNPAESLGTP
+1425 
-1439 PQRPLI
+1439 
-1445 VLDTKSTAFAADLD
+1445 
-1459 RLDKLSARTHDT
+1459 
-1471 VYVFYVKTGQT
+1471 GQT
-1482 SAQQIIGNMV
+1482 SAQQIIGNLT
-1492 EEPSLTYDPHFAG
+1492 EEQHSLSLDPHFAT
-1505 MLQTLGWPVLVADH
+1505 MLQTLGWPVQVAEH

-1534 TPEEQHQQHQLQQQ
+1534 TPEEQLRTGPVAND
-1548 LQLKSNVPSEL
+1548 SL
-1559 NYNGSQRVLYWAD
+1559 NFNGSQKVLYWAD
-1572 VSSEIAFVV
+1572 VCSEIAFVV
-1581 PTTWNLR
+1581 PTAWNLR
-1588 YNSDISDGASI
+1588 HNSDSSDGGSVSSA
-1599 ANSDQIG
+1599 DQVSG

-1611 ARCESDTGTGPAKS
+1611 ARGDGDTGLAKTKS
-1625 KPRNLSLELETAT
+1625 RNLSLELSAA
-1638 GTGTGTGRTQKEPVP
+1638 KEPVP

-1699 GEELHSLQQPR
+1699 GEELHTLQLPR

-1732 GPPGRMSFAT
+1732 GPAGRMSFAT

>member
-9 SAQITANSC
+9 SAQISANSC

-27 KFPASAGREVVVS
+27 KFPASAGREVVIS

-133 PRQGEILPF
+133 PRQGESS
-142 LYQTTLGADTIKR
+142 DTIKR

-175 QMDRQTWD
+175 HMDRQTWD

-228 SFPSPSMWKT
+228 CFPAPSLWKT
-238 LQESCSMWRHRVA
+238 LQESCAMWRHRVA
-251 LVDQWNRVNLALTSR
+251 LVDQWNRVNLALTAR
-266 LLEFSYGPAFP
+266 LLEFSYGPDFT
-277 QLKNADEDGQLIPLG
+277 QLKIGDEDSQLIPPG

-346 QMLPQIFLNAMKGI
+346 QALPQIFLNAIRGI
-360 SSQVDAFLGVYQ
+360 SSQVDAFLGKHEEELTHSGVYQ
-372 PPPHQTDSVVTNL
+372 PASNQQENNVTNL
-385 MEIRHSLN
+385 LEIRHSLN
-393 EATSSTLQQFIHSSS
+393 EATSSTLQQFIHSTSV
-408 ASNIS
+408 ANIS
-413 ANSQQQGSAAQ
+413 TQQQQQQTVATLSQQQQ
-424 QLQLQLQHQHMHHHH
+424 QHPQQHPHPHHH
-439 HLHYPHLHLHGAGSF
+439 HYPHLHLHGAGNF
-454 LRDNFMSNSAS
+454 LRDNFVSSSAS

-473 HHSHH
+473 HHHPHH
-478 QQHQQH
+478 HLQQ
-484 HQQQQLSLSQ
+484 
-494 SGASPT
+494 SPT
-500 STAALVASNLGHSM
+500 NLGHVP
-514 GASAVGSTSA
+514 AAVPIGSVSA
-524 GGSHSAGVVGSI
+524 GGSHSAGVVGCI
-536 SFSTTEA
+536 SFSSSAVEA
-543 SLPSTGV
+543 APPS
-550 SSTPTPPLQRRL
+550 SSSSICVTTPTPPLQRRL

-568 APTITQQKGLSKT
+568 APS
-581 SLIGLTGGGAR
+581 A
-592 NAIGSSS
+592 NA
-599 SSSYIHSSGSTSA
+599 SA
-612 GPVQGT
+612 
-618 GGVAAAPGSGIT
+618 S
-630 TATGAGTG
+630 
-638 SGSGGQAPAPAAAA
+638 A
-652 APTTPTSTSGPPSAS
+652 APTTPTSAASGPPSS

-674 LTSMGA
+674 SIGA
-680 GVELAVARPKCNSI
+680 ELRPTLSVARPKCNSI
-694 LHVFHEWL
+694 LHLFGEWL
-702 FEAAHIGGDTWRQN
+702 FEAAHIGGDTWLQN
-716 RKKQACEA
+716 RKRQACEA
-724 SKRPSSMIMEHR
+724 SKRPSSMIMENR

-748 NDPAS
+748 NDPSS
-753 LPPTLTID
+753 LPATLTID

-802 LKITESKE
+802 LKITESRE
-810 CDETLASILLHSGDL
+810 CDETLASILLHSADL

-833 NVLLPGFI
+833 NVLLPGYI

-852 LKLKTQS
+852 LKLKSQAI
-859 MAFNRT
+859 AFNKT

-873 ILLSIMVLPLHYQA
+873 ILLSIMVLPLHYQT
-887 LPIRDLSS
+887 LPIRNLTSD
-895 ETNEKMFT
+895 TNEKPLT

-940 DAVTFEETD
+940 DAVTFEECE
-949 LGGGGSGATHLHNS
+949 LSGNEHLN
-963 GGAQHQ
+963 QNQ
-969 HQHHEANLLSSGC
+969 NQNHEDNLLSSAC

-991 TGTASL
+991 GTVSF
-997 GAQTTA
+997 GGQTTA
-1003 TMGAGSGSIRDTASA
+1003 MSSRDTASA
-1018 HDYPSLTI
+1018 HEYPSLTI
-1026 SDDMS
+1026 SDDIS
-1031 FEFGQELEGVTTY
+1031 VDFTNDFESIASY

-1086 HIRETARKFTNDAL
+1086 HIRETDAL

-1132 VAAFQCTAAWLMQ
+1132 VAAFQCTSAWLMQ

-1166 ISGTKSQSKSG
+1166 ISGTKSQAKNG
-1177 DIPKFKDEK
+1177 DLPKFKDEK

-1227 ELALMKHCNS
+1227 ELALMKHCTLPS
-1237 MVPAAAASTEQAI
+1237 GDVCSAEQAI
-1250 AKFKYF
+1250 SKFKYF

-1300 LPRSKSGIKYHAV
+1300 LPRSKSGVKYHAV
-1313 NPGRPIPMNDNSQ
+1313 NPGRPIPLNDITQ
-1326 RPECEQKNFPDG
+1326 RPECEQKNFPEG

-1357 REQYGSASIR
+1357 REQYGSS
-1367 ELELIL
+1367 LISDIEAML

-1381 LAWAEADNSVD
+1381 LAWAESDNSVD
-1392 SLSHSQECVP
+1392 SLSHAQECVP
-1402 PLVCQEFHAAR
+1402 PTVCQEFHAAR
-1413 LFLSHFGFLTFE
+1413 LFLSHFGFLNFE
-1425 TRNPHNPAESLGTP
+1425 IRNPNNPVESLGSP

-1445 VLDTKSTAFAADLD
+1445 VLDTKTSAFAADLD
-1459 RLDKLSARTHDT
+1459 KLDKLSARSHDT
-1471 VYVFYVKTGQT
+1471 VYVFYVKAGQT
-1482 SAQQIIGNMV
+1482 SAQQIIGNIA
-1492 EEPSLTYDPHFAG
+1492 EDQSYDSHFAN
-1505 MLQTLGWPVLVADH
+1505 MLQTLGWPVQVSDH
-1519 SGWTGFAHNSWSLKG
+1519 CGWTGFLHNSWSLKG
-1534 TPEEQHQQHQLQQQ
+1534 SSAEQRDSNRTQPSSSTSASTST
-1548 LQLKSNVPSEL
+1548 SNVSSDMS
-1559 NYNGSQRVLYWAD
+1559 YNGAQRVLYWAD

-1581 PTTWNLR
+1581 PNAWNMR
-1588 YNSDISDGASI
+1588 FNSDMDSCSLSS
-1599 ANSDQIG
+1599 NSSEQ
-1606 SSNVW
+1606 SNVW
-1611 ARCESDTGTGPAKS
+1611 TRAEDTAPIKS
-1625 KPRNLSLELETAT
+1625 KPRNLSLELDT
-1638 GTGTGTGRTQKEPVP
+1638 GNRSKDPVP
-1653 PTRRKGNVTKP
+1653 PTRRKGTVSKP
-1664 TLLAQAPAK
+1664 ALLAQASAK

-1680 SYEDYLNFPL
+1680 SFEDYLSFPV
-1690 EDLLAYTRT
+1690 EDLLAYART
-1699 GEELHSLQQPR
+1699 GEELQSLQMPR

-1720 SLLSGLLRVKLQ
+1720 SLQSGLLRVKLL

-1808 FQRAI
+1808 FQRSI

>member
-9 SAQITANSC
+9 STQISANSC

-27 KFPASAGREVVVS
+27 KFPASAGREVVIS

-133 PRQGEILPF
+133 PRQGESS
-142 LYQTTLGADTIKR
+142 DTIKR

-210 CERVLSV
+210 CERVISV

-228 SFPSPSMWKT
+228 CFPSPSLWKT
-238 LQESCSMWRHRVA
+238 LQESCAMWRHRVA
-251 LVDQWNRVNLALTSR
+251 LVDQWNRVNLALTAR
-266 LLEFSYGPAFP
+266 LLEFSYGPDFT
-277 QLKNADEDGQLIPLG
+277 QLKIADEDSQLIPAG

-314 LCSPHIISKSSHFV
+314 LCSPHLISKSSHFV

-346 QMLPQIFLNAMKGI
+346 QMLPQIFLNAIKGI
-360 SSQVDAFLGVYQ
+360 SSQVDAFLG
-372 PPPHQTDSVVTNL
+372 
-385 MEIRHSLN
+385 
-393 EATSSTLQQFIHSSS
+393 
-408 ASNIS
+408 
-413 ANSQQQGSAAQ
+413 
-424 QLQLQLQHQHMHHHH
+424 
-439 HLHYPHLHLHGAGSF
+439 
-454 LRDNFMSNSAS
+454 
-465 SALNAIMG
+465 
-473 HHSHH
+473 
-478 QQHQQH
+478 
-484 HQQQQLSLSQ
+484 
-494 SGASPT
+494 
-500 STAALVASNLGHSM
+500 
-514 GASAVGSTSA
+514 
-524 GGSHSAGVVGSI
+524 
-536 SFSTTEA
+536 
-543 SLPSTGV
+543 
-550 SSTPTPPLQRRL
+550 
-562 AKSFSV
+562 
-568 APTITQQKGLSKT
+568 LSKT
-581 SLIGLTGGGAR
+581 ALISLTR
-592 NAIGSSS
+592 SS
-599 SSSYIHSSGSTSA
+599 A
-612 GPVQGT
+612 N
-618 GGVAAAPGSGIT
+618 
-630 TATGAGTG
+630 
-638 SGSGGQAPAPAAAA
+638 AA
-652 APTTPTSTSGPPSAS
+652 APTTPTSGPPSS

-674 LTSMGA
+674 SIGTEVRTTLS
-680 GVELAVARPKCNSI
+680 VARPKCNSI
-694 LHVFHEWL
+694 LHLFGEWL
-702 FEAAHIGGDTWRQN
+702 FEAAHIGGDTWLQN
-716 RKKQACEA
+716 RKRQACEA
-724 SKRPSSMIMEHR
+724 SKRPSSMIMENR

-748 NDPAS
+748 NDPSS

-810 CDETLASILLHSGDL
+810 CDETLASILLHSADL

-833 NVLLPGFI
+833 NVLLPGYI

-852 LKLKTQS
+852 LKLKTQAT
-859 MAFNRT
+859 AFNRT
-865 ELRRSAIN
+865 DLRRSAIN
-873 ILLSIMVLPLHYQA
+873 ILLSIMVLPLHYHN
-887 LPIRDLSS
+887 LPIRNLTSDS
-895 ETNEKMFT
+895 NEKPLT
-903 FIQLKSRLMNILMN
+903 FIQLKARLMNILMN

-940 DAVTFEETD
+940 DAVTFEECE
-949 LGGGGSGATHLHNS
+949 LSGNEHLS
-963 GGAQHQ
+963 GPTGQN
-969 HQHHEANLLSSGC
+969 HEDNLLSSAC

-991 TGTASL
+991 GTVSF
-997 GAQTTA
+997 GGQTPA
-1003 TMGAGSGSIRDTASA
+1003 MSSRDTASA
-1018 HDYPSLTI
+1018 HEYPSLTI
-1026 SDDMS
+1026 SDDIS
-1031 FEFGQELEGVTTY
+1031 VDFTHDFESIASY

-1086 HIRETARKFTNDAL
+1086 HIRETDAL

-1166 ISGTKSQSKSG
+1166 ISGTKSQSKNG
-1177 DIPKFKDEK
+1177 DLPKFKDEK

-1213 PSECGPESISSLLD
+1213 PSECGPESISSLLN
-1227 ELALMKHCNS
+1227 ELALIKHCTHPTGDGSVGVCN
-1237 MVPAAAASTEQAI
+1237 TEQAI
-1250 AKFKYF
+1250 SKFKYF

-1274 QDPQPTVT
+1274 QDPQPTIT

-1313 NPGRPIPMNDNSQ
+1313 NPGRPIPLNDITQ
-1326 RPECEQKNFPDG
+1326 RPECEQKNFPEG

-1357 REQYGSASIR
+1357 REQYGASIIGD
-1367 ELELIL
+1367 LEAML

-1381 LAWAEADNSVD
+1381 LAWAESDNSMD
-1392 SLSHSQECVP
+1392 SLSHAQECIP
-1402 PLVCQEFHAAR
+1402 PAVCHEFHAAR
-1413 LFLSHFGFLTFE
+1413 LFLSHFGFLNFE
-1425 TRNPHNPAESLGTP
+1425 IRNPQNPNESLGAP

-1445 VLDTKSTAFAADLD
+1445 VLDTTASAFAADLEN
-1459 RLDKLSARTHDT
+1459 LDKLSARTHDT
-1471 VYVFYVKTGQT
+1471 VYVFYVKAGQT
-1482 SAQQIIGNMV
+1482 SASQIIGNMA
-1492 EEPSLTYDPHFAG
+1492 EDQTYDSHFAN
-1505 MLQTLGWPVLVADH
+1505 MLQTLGWPVQVADH
-1519 SGWTGFAHNSWSLKG
+1519 SGWTGFVHNSWSLKN
-1534 TPEEQHQQHQLQQQ
+1534 TTESTDRNQ
-1548 LQLKSNVPSEL
+1548 SNVSNEL
-1559 NYNGSQRVLYWAD
+1559 SYNGAQHVLYWAD
-1572 VSSEIAFVV
+1572 VSAEIAFVV
-1581 PTTWNLR
+1581 PNAWNMR
-1588 YNSDISDGASI
+1588 YNSDIDSCSLSSNI
-1599 ANSDQIG
+1599 SDQ
-1606 SSNVW
+1606 STASNVW
-1611 ARCESDTGTGPAKS
+1611 MRGEDTGPLKS
-1625 KPRNLSLELETAT
+1625 KPRNLSLELDT
-1638 GTGTGTGRTQKEPVP
+1638 GSRNKEPIP
-1653 PTRRKGNVTKP
+1653 PTRRKGTVSKP
-1664 TLLAQAPAK
+1664 VLLAQAPTK

-1680 SYEDYLNFPL
+1680 SFEDYLNFPV
-1690 EDLLAYTRT
+1690 EDLLAYART
-1699 GEELHSLQQPR
+1699 GEELHSMQMPK

-1720 SLLSGLLRVKLQ
+1720 SLQSGLLRVKLL
-1732 GPPGRMSFAT
+1732 GPSGRMSFAT

-1753 VVGNLVRQTALNISR
+1753 IVGNLVRQTALNISR

-1798 LSEAELLAHL
+1798 LTEAELLAHL
-1808 FQRAI
+1808 FHRSI

>member
-133 PRQGEILPF
+133 PRQGES
-142 LYQTTLGADTIKR
+142 ADTIKR

-162 VLRTLQQTAQISQ
+162 VLRTLQQTAQISLV
-175 QMDRQTWD
+175 MDRQTWD

-238 LQESCSMWRHRVA
+238 LQESCAMWRHRVA
-251 LVDQWNRVNLALTSR
+251 LVDQWNRVNLALTAR
-266 LLEFSYGPAFP
+266 LLEFCYGPAFP
-277 QLKNADEDGQLIPLG
+277 QLKNADEDGQLIPAG

-346 QMLPQIFLNAMKGI
+346 QQLPQIFLNAMKGI
-360 SSQVDAFLGVYQ
+360 SSQVDAFLG
-372 PPPHQTDSVVTNL
+372 
-385 MEIRHSLN
+385 
-393 EATSSTLQQFIHSSS
+393 
-408 ASNIS
+408 
-413 ANSQQQGSAAQ
+413 
-424 QLQLQLQHQHMHHHH
+424 
-439 HLHYPHLHLHGAGSF
+439 
-454 LRDNFMSNSAS
+454 
-465 SALNAIMG
+465 
-473 HHSHH
+473 
-478 QQHQQH
+478 
-484 HQQQQLSLSQ
+484 
-494 SGASPT
+494 
-500 STAALVASNLGHSM
+500 
-514 GASAVGSTSA
+514 
-524 GGSHSAGVVGSI
+524 
-536 SFSTTEA
+536 
-543 SLPSTGV
+543 
-550 SSTPTPPLQRRL
+550 
-562 AKSFSV
+562 
-568 APTITQQKGLSKT
+568 LSKT

-592 NAIGSSS
+592 NAISSS
-599 SSSYIHSSGSTSA
+599 TTTIAASGSTSA
-612 GPVQGT
+612 AAVPAS
-618 GGVAAAPGSGIT
+618 AAAASSIAAVSSSASATAVSAAGGASGVGAGIPVGSASVPGSG
-630 TATGAGTG
+630 GG
-638 SGSGGQAPAPAAAA
+638 SAPAP

-680 GVELAVARPKCNSI
+680 GTELAVARPKCNSI

-748 NDPAS
+748 NDPQS

-802 LKITESKE
+802 LKITESRE
-810 CDETLASILLHSGDL
+810 CDETLASILLHSSDL

-873 ILLSIMVLPLHYQA
+873 ILLSIMVLPLHYQS
-887 LPIRDLSS
+887 LPIRDLTS
-895 ETNEKMFT
+895 ETSEKIFT

-940 DAVTFEETD
+940 DAVTFEETE
-949 LGGGGSGATHLHNS
+949 LGGGNASTAHLSHNSS
-963 GGAQHQ
+963 GGAV
-969 HQHHEANLLSSGC
+969 QHHEANLLSSAC

-991 TGTASL
+991 AGTASL
-997 GAQTTA
+997 GGQTTA
-1003 TMGAGSGSIRDTASA
+1003 TMGAGSGSIRDTASG

-1031 FEFGQELEGVTTY
+1031 FEFGQELEGVLPY

-1086 HIRETARKFTNDAL
+1086 HIRETDAL

-1166 ISGTKSQSKSG
+1166 ISGTKSQTKGG

-1227 ELALMKHCNS
+1227 EVALMKHCNS
-1237 MVPAAAASTEQAI
+1237 MAPATSSSEQAI

-1300 LPRSKSGIKYHAV
+1300 LPRSKSGIKYHAI
-1313 NPGRPIPMNDNSQ
+1313 NPGRPIPMNDISQ
-1326 RPECEQKNFPDG
+1326 RPECEQKNFPEG

-1344 CVADYSIPTIEQI
+1344 CVADYSIPTIEQM
-1357 REQYGSASIR
+1357 REQYGAGGIR
-1367 ELELIL
+1367 DLEAML

-1381 LAWAEADNSVD
+1381 LAWAEADTSAD
-1392 SLSHSQECVP
+1392 SLSHAQECVP
-1402 PLVCQEFHAAR
+1402 PAVCHEFHAAR
-1413 LFLSHFGFLTFE
+1413 LFLSHFGFLGFE
-1425 TRNPHNPAESLGTP
+1425 SRNPHNPAESLGTP

-1471 VYVFYVKTGQT
+1471 VYVFYVKSGQT
-1482 SAQQIIGNMV
+1482 SAQQIIGNLT
-1492 EEPSLTYDPHFAG
+1492 EEQHSLSLDPHFAT
-1505 MLQTLGWPVLVADH
+1505 MLQTLGWPVQVAEH

-1534 TPEEQHQQHQLQQQ
+1534 TPEEQLRTGPVAND
-1548 LQLKSNVPSEL
+1548 SL
-1559 NYNGSQRVLYWAD
+1559 NFNGSQKVLYWAD
-1572 VSSEIAFVV
+1572 VCSEIAFVV
-1581 PTTWNLR
+1581 PTAWNLR
-1588 YNSDISDGASI
+1588 HNSDSSDGGSVSSA
-1599 ANSDQIG
+1599 DQVSG

-1611 ARCESDTGTGPAKS
+1611 ARGDGDTGLAKTKS
-1625 KPRNLSLELETAT
+1625 RNLSLELSAA
-1638 GTGTGTGRTQKEPVP
+1638 KEPVP

-1699 GEELHSLQQPR
+1699 GEELHTLQLPR

-1732 GPPGRMSFAT
+1732 GPAGRMSFAT